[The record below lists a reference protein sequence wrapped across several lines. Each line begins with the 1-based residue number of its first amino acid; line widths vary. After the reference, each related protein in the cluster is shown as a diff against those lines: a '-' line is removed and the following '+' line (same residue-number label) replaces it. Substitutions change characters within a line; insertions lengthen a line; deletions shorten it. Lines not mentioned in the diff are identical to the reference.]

1 MFLLHKAVRQD
12 QGHGFLRKTKLGLL
26 SGIVLTGAFS
36 SLFLSGVV
44 SADEQPNTSTTSNIV
59 QTPPSAPN
67 NQFET
72 ETVHTVKETEQKAKV
87 EDVKALGVS
96 VTQTETENVGK
107 AQTPSEVEPLRT
119 TAEEK
124 VDAQIRDLESAK
136 AEQEQVKADR
146 AKIDEFKTTFINAN
160 YIKVK
165 ARVISQVNSRDIDED
180 VSKESTVSPITSSS
194 GEIRYLKANEL
205 DLTDTQGLY
214 SAVSK
219 PTTEEVTETFVKM
232 PTNLGVT
239 NNYATNRINIGYP
252 ARIVEL
258 TPNTVYSYTI
268 TPRSNSVLSS
278 VYGIGSIETTA
289 KFEYTLPEETKLYA
303 TFSSKPVETHVIIK
317 NLTRRAENHTDFI
330 GYTRT
335 YTYKDKQGNIIPIK
349 DLYAKFLDV
358 QGFKG
363 KGVITSSDIPKSKL
377 SEFELR
383 SVGADYTYRQE
394 TSLLGEN
401 TISQKEYIAS
411 KVVPNKR
418 NQFTPR
424 IVYASNLQ
432 RVELTDTEKAING
445 VSRTFHTVTYTE
457 VQNKG
462 LVTQKFVN
470 EQGVEIA
477 PSVKSELKEV
487 GSDVSL
493 THPTDLDFENKRY
506 TFKEQDKQDITEI
519 VKGETVITYV
529 YKQKYENNLPP
540 VETETKIPITT
551 TYVEDKTID
560 YGTEIVESN
569 GSEGKIVTTTPKIVN
584 ELDGTVT
591 DGKPTE
597 KETPMVPKV
606 VKVGTKPKVVETP
619 IEFTTTYEA
628 DPTKEV
634 GVTEVKVAGVLGK
647 TITTTTYTFD
657 PDTWRVTVNPSTETR
672 EEPTNKVVL
681 VGTKPSV
688 TTTPIPIETE
698 VISDLDLFEGEEI
711 EVSKGKEGLTTVTVN
726 HELDRATGKVTDLPP
741 VTTVTPMEK
750 RIVHVGTKKRLAN
763 VITHYY
769 KVGTTEKIHEDEI
782 QRDLEVGSPYKTG
795 ADFPEVVEVSH
806 TNQTRTETLTTTVY
820 KLVETPNTATGILS
834 REGAE
839 VVYYFK
845 PVVTTEV
852 LQKNPTDAPKVELEE
867 YTQPIGT
874 SGEPLVNT
882 EVEFSGGVVPNY
894 APKVDL
900 GEYTQPIGTSGEPE
914 THSNSTYLKPL
925 GTNGDPLVNT
935 EVEFTGGVTPNE
947 VPKLD
952 VPTYDNGTVPNTSP
966 IKELDEFKGG
976 VNPFDAPTLDKP
988 EFKGGVTPFDAPTLN
1003 KPELKV
1009 PEKPQNAPKQP
1020 KTPTEGK
1027 TTPTLNE
1034 PLKEQKRASESKP
1047 TLPNTG
1053 TSESDLV
1060 ISSLGVLG
1068 ILGLLGFSK
1077 WKKSSDLEN

>member
-1 MFLLHKAVRQD
+1 MFLLHKAVKQEK
-12 QGHGFLRKTKLGLL
+12 GHGYLRKTKLGLL
-26 SGIVLTGAFS
+26 SGIILTTALG
-36 SLFLSGVV
+36 SLFLNGIV
-44 SADEQPNTSTTSNIV
+44 SADEQPNSSTPPNAA
-59 QTPPSAPN
+59 QTPPS
-67 NQFET
+67 
-72 ETVHTVKETEQKAKV
+72 ETVVQSEYETSTTHTVKETELKAKV
-87 EDVKALGVS
+87 EEVKALGVK
-96 VTQTETENVGK
+96 VTETPTENVGV
-107 AQTPSEVEPLRT
+107 ANSSSEVTHLRT

-146 AKIDEFKTTFINAN
+146 TKIDEFKNTLINAN

-165 ARVISQVNSRDIDED
+165 ARLVSQVNSRDIDED
-180 VSKESTVSPITSSS
+180 VSKEASVSPITSSS

-205 DLTDTQGLY
+205 ELTDSQGLY
-214 SAVSK
+214 NAVSK
-219 PTTEEVTETFVKM
+219 PTTEEVTETFIKVPARIGITDK
-232 PTNLGVT
+232 
-239 NNYATNRINIGYP
+239 YATNRVNIGYP

-268 TPRSNSVLSS
+268 TPRSDSVLSS
-278 VYGIGSIETTA
+278 IYGIGSIETTA

-377 SEFELR
+377 SEFEVR
-383 SVGADYTYRQE
+383 SAGADYTYRQE

-584 ELDGTVT
+584 ELDGIVT

-606 VKVGTKPKVVETP
+606 VKVGTKPTVVET
-619 IEFTTTYEA
+619 TTPYTTRYVE
-628 DPTKEV
+628 DNTKDKDYREV
-634 GVTEVKVAGVLGK
+634 TRTGKAGK
-647 TITTTTYTFD
+647 TTTTTTYTLN
-657 PDTWRVTVNPSTETR
+657 PNTGAVTSN
-672 EEPTNKVVL
+672 EPTTITEEAVEEVII
-681 VGTKPSV
+681 VGTKPTV
-688 TTTPIPIETE
+688 VETTTPYTTRYVEDNTKDKDYREVTRPGKAGKTTTTTTYTLDPNTGAVTPNEPTTITEEAVEE
-698 VISDLDLFEGEEI
+698 VI
-711 EVSKGKEGLTTVTVN
+711 T
-726 HELDRATGKVTDLPP
+726 
-741 VTTVTPMEK
+741 
-750 RIVHVGTKKRLAN
+750 VGTKPTVVETTTPYTTRYVEDSTKDKDYREVTRPGKSGKTTTTTTYTLDPNTGAVTPN
-763 VITHYY
+763 EPTTITEEAVEEVIT
-769 KVGTTEKIHEDEI
+769 VGTK
-782 QRDLEVGSPYKTG
+782 PK
-795 ADFPEVVEVSH
+795 VE
-806 TNQTRTETLTTTVY
+806 
-820 KLVETPNTATGILS
+820 
-834 REGAE
+834 
-839 VVYYFK
+839 
-845 PVVTTEV
+845 
-852 LQKNPTDAPKVELEE
+852 APKVE
-867 YTQPIGT
+867 T
-874 SGEPLVNT
+874 
-882 EVEFSGGVVPNY
+882 
-894 APKVDL
+894 PKV
-900 GEYTQPIGTSGEPE
+900 E
-914 THSNSTYLKPL
+914 TPK
-925 GTNGDPLVNT
+925 
-935 EVEFTGGVTPNE
+935 VETPKVESPKVESPKVETPKVETPKVE
-947 VPKLD
+947 VPK
-952 VPTYDNGTVPNTSP
+952 S
-966 IKELDEFKGG
+966 
-976 VNPFDAPTLDKP
+976 
-988 EFKGGVTPFDAPTLN
+988 
-1003 KPELKV
+1003 
-1009 PEKPQNAPKQP
+1009 
-1020 KTPTEGK
+1020 KTPTEQSTK
-1027 TTPTLNE
+1027 ETSQIPTSVAS
-1034 PLKEQKRASESKP
+1034 KREE
-1047 TLPNTG
+1047 LPNTG
-1053 TSESDLV
+1053 TEDHANLV
-1060 ISSLGVLG
+1060 V
-1068 ILGLLGFSK
+1068 LGLLGVLSGFGFLAH
-1077 WKKSSDLEN
+1077 KKKEVEK

>member
-1 MFLLHKAVRQD
+1 MFLLHKAVKQEK
-12 QGHGFLRKTKLGLL
+12 GHGYLRKTKLGLL
-26 SGIVLTGAFS
+26 SGIILTTALG
-36 SLFLSGVV
+36 SLFLNGIV
-44 SADEQPNTSTTSNIV
+44 SADEQPNSSTPPNAA
-59 QTPPSAPN
+59 QTPPS
-67 NQFET
+67 
-72 ETVHTVKETEQKAKV
+72 ETVVQSEYETSTTHTVKETELKAKV
-87 EDVKALGVS
+87 EEVKALGVK
-96 VTQTETENVGK
+96 VTETPTENVGV
-107 AQTPSEVEPLRT
+107 ANSSSEVTHLRA

-146 AKIDEFKTTFINAN
+146 VKIDEFKNTFINAN

-165 ARVISQVNSRDIDED
+165 ARLVSQVNSRDIDED
-180 VSKESTVSPITSSS
+180 VSKEASVSPITSSN
-194 GEIRYLKANEL
+194 GELHYLKANEL
-205 DLTDTQGLY
+205 ELTDSQGLY
-214 SAVSK
+214 NAVSK
-219 PTTEEVTETFVKM
+219 PTTEEVTETFIKVPARIGITDK
-232 PTNLGVT
+232 
-239 NNYATNRINIGYP
+239 YATNRVNIGYP

-268 TPRSNSVLSS
+268 TPRSDSVLSS
-278 VYGIGSIETTA
+278 IYGIGSIETTA
-289 KFEYTLPEETKLYA
+289 KFEYTLPEKTKLYA

-487 GSDVSL
+487 GSEVSL

-560 YGTEIVESN
+560 YGKEIVESN

-606 VKVGTKPKVVETP
+606 VKVGTKPTVVET
-619 IEFTTTYEA
+619 TTPYTTRYVE
-628 DPTKEV
+628 DNTKDKDYREV
-634 GVTEVKVAGVLGK
+634 TKSGKAGK
-647 TITTTTYTFD
+647 TTTTTTYTLN
-657 PDTWRVTVNPSTETR
+657 PNTGAVTSN
-672 EEPTNKVVL
+672 EPTMITEEAVEEVIT
-681 VGTKPSV
+681 VGTKPKV
-688 TTTPIPIETE
+688 VETTTPYTTRYVEDSTKDKDYREVTRPGKSGKTTTTTTYTLDPNTGAVTPNEPTTITEEAVEE
-698 VISDLDLFEGEEI
+698 VI
-711 EVSKGKEGLTTVTVN
+711 T
-726 HELDRATGKVTDLPP
+726 
-741 VTTVTPMEK
+741 
-750 RIVHVGTKKRLAN
+750 VGTKPK
-763 VITHYY
+763 
-769 KVGTTEKIHEDEI
+769 
-782 QRDLEVGSPYKTG
+782 
-795 ADFPEVVEVSH
+795 
-806 TNQTRTETLTTTVY
+806 
-820 KLVETPNTATGILS
+820 VETPKVETPKVETPKV
-834 REGAE
+834 ETPKVE
-839 VVYYFK
+839 TPKVETPKVETPK
-845 PVVTTEV
+845 VETPKVETPKVE
-852 LQKNPTDAPKVELEE
+852 APKVE
-867 YTQPIGT
+867 T
-874 SGEPLVNT
+874 
-882 EVEFSGGVVPNY
+882 
-894 APKVDL
+894 PKV
-900 GEYTQPIGTSGEPE
+900 E
-914 THSNSTYLKPL
+914 TPK
-925 GTNGDPLVNT
+925 
-935 EVEFTGGVTPNE
+935 VETPKVETPKVETPKVE
-947 VPKLD
+947 VPK
-952 VPTYDNGTVPNTSP
+952 S
-966 IKELDEFKGG
+966 
-976 VNPFDAPTLDKP
+976 
-988 EFKGGVTPFDAPTLN
+988 
-1003 KPELKV
+1003 
-1009 PEKPQNAPKQP
+1009 
-1020 KTPTEGK
+1020 KTPTEQSTK
-1027 TTPTLNE
+1027 ETSQIPTSVAS
-1034 PLKEQKRASESKP
+1034 KREE
-1047 TLPNTG
+1047 LPNTG
-1053 TSESDLV
+1053 TEDHANLV
-1060 ISSLGVLG
+1060 V
-1068 ILGLLGFSK
+1068 LGLLGVLSGFGFLAN
-1077 WKKSSDLEN
+1077 KKKEVEK

>member
-1 MFLLHKAVRQD
+1 MFLLHKAVKQD
-12 QGHGFLRKTKLGLL
+12 KGHGYLRKTKLGLL
-26 SGIVLTGAFS
+26 SGIILTTALG
-36 SLFLSGVV
+36 SLFLNGIV
-44 SADEQPNTSTTSNIV
+44 SADEQPNSSTPPNAA
-59 QTPPSAPN
+59 QTPPS
-67 NQFET
+67 
-72 ETVHTVKETEQKAKV
+72 ETVVQSEYETSTTHTVKETELKAKI
-87 EDVKALGVS
+87 EEVKALGVK
-96 VTQTETENVGK
+96 VTETPTENVGV
-107 AQTPSEVEPLRT
+107 ANSSSEVTHLRA

-146 AKIDEFKTTFINAN
+146 TKIDEFKNTLINAN

-165 ARVISQVNSRDIDED
+165 ARLVSQVNSRDIDED
-180 VSKESTVSPITSSS
+180 VSKEASVSPITSSS

-205 DLTDTQGLY
+205 ELTDSQGLY
-214 SAVSK
+214 NAVSK
-219 PTTEEVTETFVKM
+219 PTTEEVTETFIKVPDRIGITDK
-232 PTNLGVT
+232 
-239 NNYATNRINIGYP
+239 YATNRVNIGYP

-268 TPRSNSVLSS
+268 TPRSDSVLSS
-278 VYGIGSIETTA
+278 IYGIGSIETTA

-358 QGFKG
+358 QGFQG

-383 SVGADYTYRQE
+383 SAGADYTYRQE

-424 IVYASNLQ
+424 IVYASNIQ

-487 GSDVSL
+487 GSEVSL

-560 YGTEIVESN
+560 YGKEIVESN

-606 VKVGTKPKVVETP
+606 VKVGTKPTVVET
-619 IEFTTTYEA
+619 TTPYTTRYVE
-628 DPTKEV
+628 DNTKDKDYREV
-634 GVTEVKVAGVLGK
+634 TKSGKSGK
-647 TITTTTYTFD
+647 TTTTTTYTLD
-657 PDTWRVTVNPSTETR
+657 PNTGAVTSN
-672 EEPTNKVVL
+672 EPTTITEEAVEEVIT
-681 VGTKPSV
+681 VGTKPTVVERSIPYTTRYV
-688 TTTPIPIETE
+688 EDNTKDKDYREVTRPGKAGKTTTTTTYTLNPNTGAVTPNKPTTITEEAVEE
-698 VISDLDLFEGEEI
+698 VI
-711 EVSKGKEGLTTVTVN
+711 T
-726 HELDRATGKVTDLPP
+726 
-741 VTTVTPMEK
+741 
-750 RIVHVGTKKRLAN
+750 VGTKP
-763 VITHYY
+763 
-769 KVGTTEKIHEDEI
+769 KVEAPK
-782 QRDLEVGSPYKTG
+782 
-795 ADFPEVVEVSH
+795 
-806 TNQTRTETLTTTVY
+806 
-820 KLVETPNTATGILS
+820 VETPKVETPKVETPKV
-834 REGAE
+834 ETPKVE
-839 VVYYFK
+839 TPKVETPKVETPK
-845 PVVTTEV
+845 V
-852 LQKNPTDAPKVELEE
+852 DAPKVE
-867 YTQPIGT
+867 
-874 SGEPLVNT
+874 
-882 EVEFSGGVVPNY
+882 
-894 APKVDL
+894 APKV
-900 GEYTQPIGTSGEPE
+900 EAPKI
-914 THSNSTYLKPL
+914 
-925 GTNGDPLVNT
+925 
-935 EVEFTGGVTPNE
+935 E
-947 VPKLD
+947 VPK
-952 VPTYDNGTVPNTSP
+952 S
-966 IKELDEFKGG
+966 
-976 VNPFDAPTLDKP
+976 
-988 EFKGGVTPFDAPTLN
+988 
-1003 KPELKV
+1003 
-1009 PEKPQNAPKQP
+1009 
-1020 KTPTEGK
+1020 KTPTEQSTK
-1027 TTPTLNE
+1027 ETSQIPTSVVS
-1034 PLKEQKRASESKP
+1034 KREE
-1047 TLPNTG
+1047 LPNTG
-1053 TSESDLV
+1053 TEDHANLV
-1060 ISSLGVLG
+1060 V
-1068 ILGLLGFSK
+1068 LGLLGVLSGFGFLAH
-1077 WKKSSDLEN
+1077 KKKEVEK

>member
-1 MFLLHKAVRQD
+1 MFLLHKAVKQEK
-12 QGHGFLRKTKLGLL
+12 GHGYLRKTKLGLL
-26 SGIVLTGAFS
+26 SGIILTTALG
-36 SLFLSGVV
+36 SLFLNGIV
-44 SADEQPNTSTTSNIV
+44 SADEQPNSSTPPNAA
-59 QTPPSAPN
+59 QTPPS
-67 NQFET
+67 
-72 ETVHTVKETEQKAKV
+72 ETVVQSEYETSTTHTVKETELKAKV
-87 EDVKALGVS
+87 EEVKALGVK
-96 VTQTETENVGK
+96 VTETPTENVGV
-107 AQTPSEVEPLRT
+107 ANSSSEVTHLRT

-146 AKIDEFKTTFINAN
+146 TKIDEFKNTLINAN

-165 ARVISQVNSRDIDED
+165 ARLVSQVNSRDIDED
-180 VSKESTVSPITSSS
+180 VSKEASVSPITSSS

-205 DLTDTQGLY
+205 ELTDSQGLY
-214 SAVSK
+214 NAVSK
-219 PTTEEVTETFVKM
+219 PTTEEVTETFIKVPARIGITDK
-232 PTNLGVT
+232 
-239 NNYATNRINIGYP
+239 YATNRVNIGYP

-268 TPRSNSVLSS
+268 TPRSDSVLSS
-278 VYGIGSIETTA
+278 IYGIGSIETTA

-377 SEFELR
+377 SEFEVR
-383 SVGADYTYRQE
+383 SAGADYTYRQE

-584 ELDGTVT
+584 ELDGIVT

-606 VKVGTKPKVVETP
+606 VKVGTKPTVVET
-619 IEFTTTYEA
+619 TTPYTTRYVE
-628 DPTKEV
+628 DNTKDKDYREV
-634 GVTEVKVAGVLGK
+634 TRTGKAGK
-647 TITTTTYTFD
+647 TTTTTTYTLN
-657 PDTWRVTVNPSTETR
+657 PNTGAVTSN
-672 EEPTNKVVL
+672 EPTTITEEAVEEVII
-681 VGTKPSV
+681 VGTKPTV
-688 TTTPIPIETE
+688 VETTTPYTIRYVEDNTKDKDYREVTRPGKAGKTTTTTTYTLDPNTGAVTPNEPTTITEEAVEE
-698 VISDLDLFEGEEI
+698 VI
-711 EVSKGKEGLTTVTVN
+711 T
-726 HELDRATGKVTDLPP
+726 
-741 VTTVTPMEK
+741 
-750 RIVHVGTKKRLAN
+750 VGTKP
-763 VITHYY
+763 I
-769 KVGTTEKIHEDEI
+769 KVGTKPTVVETTTPYTTRYVEDNTKDKDY
-782 QRDLEVGSPYKTG
+782 REVTRTGKAGKTTTTTTYTLNPNTG
-795 ADFPEVVEVSH
+795 AVTSNEPTTITEEAVEEVIIVGTKPTVVE
-806 TNQTRTETLTTTVY
+806 TTTPY
-820 KLVETPNTATGILS
+820 TIRYVEDNTKDKDYREVTRPGKAGKTTTTTTYTLDPNTGAVTPNEPTTITEEAV
-834 REGAE
+834 EE
-839 VVYYFK
+839 VITVGTK
-845 PVVTTEV
+845 PKVE
-852 LQKNPTDAPKVELEE
+852 APKVE
-867 YTQPIGT
+867 T
-874 SGEPLVNT
+874 
-882 EVEFSGGVVPNY
+882 
-894 APKVDL
+894 PKV
-900 GEYTQPIGTSGEPE
+900 E
-914 THSNSTYLKPL
+914 TPK
-925 GTNGDPLVNT
+925 
-935 EVEFTGGVTPNE
+935 VETPKVETPKVEMPKVETPKVETPKVESPKVESPKVETPKVETPKVETPKVETPKVETPKVE
-947 VPKLD
+947 VPK
-952 VPTYDNGTVPNTSP
+952 S
-966 IKELDEFKGG
+966 
-976 VNPFDAPTLDKP
+976 
-988 EFKGGVTPFDAPTLN
+988 
-1003 KPELKV
+1003 
-1009 PEKPQNAPKQP
+1009 
-1020 KTPTEGK
+1020 KTPTEQSTK
-1027 TTPTLNE
+1027 ETSQIPTSVAS
-1034 PLKEQKRASESKP
+1034 KREE
-1047 TLPNTG
+1047 LPNTG
-1053 TSESDLV
+1053 TEDHANLV
-1060 ISSLGVLG
+1060 V
-1068 ILGLLGFSK
+1068 LGLLGVLSGFGFLAH
-1077 WKKSSDLEN
+1077 KKKEVEK

>member
-1 MFLLHKAVRQD
+1 MFLLHKAVKQEK
-12 QGHGFLRKTKLGLL
+12 GHGYLRKTKLGLL
-26 SGIVLTGAFS
+26 SGIILTTALG
-36 SLFLSGVV
+36 SLCLNGIV
-44 SADEQPNTSTTSNIV
+44 SADEQPNSSTPPNAA
-59 QTPPSAPN
+59 QTPPS
-67 NQFET
+67 
-72 ETVHTVKETEQKAKV
+72 ETVVQSEYETSTTHTVKETELKAKV
-87 EDVKALGVS
+87 EEVKALGVK
-96 VTQTETENVGK
+96 VTETPTENVGV
-107 AQTPSEVEPLRT
+107 ANSSSEVTHLRT

-124 VDAQIRDLESAK
+124 VDSQIRDLESAK

-146 AKIDEFKTTFINAN
+146 TKIDEFKNTLINAN

-165 ARVISQVNSRDIDED
+165 ARLVSQVNSRDIDED
-180 VSKESTVSPITSSS
+180 VSKEASVSPITSSS

-205 DLTDTQGLY
+205 ELTDSQGLY
-214 SAVSK
+214 NAVSK
-219 PTTEEVTETFVKM
+219 PTTEEVTETFIKVPDRIGITDK
-232 PTNLGVT
+232 
-239 NNYATNRINIGYP
+239 YATNRVNIGYP

-268 TPRSNSVLSS
+268 TPRSDSVLSS
-278 VYGIGSIETTA
+278 IYGIGSIETTA

-358 QGFKG
+358 QGFQG

-383 SVGADYTYRQE
+383 SAGADYTYRQE

-424 IVYASNLQ
+424 IVYASNIQ

-487 GSDVSL
+487 GSEVSL

-560 YGTEIVESN
+560 YGKEIVESN

-606 VKVGTKPKVVETP
+606 VKVGTKPTVVET
-619 IEFTTTYEA
+619 TTPYTTRYVE
-628 DPTKEV
+628 DNTKDKDYREV
-634 GVTEVKVAGVLGK
+634 TRTGKAGK
-647 TITTTTYTFD
+647 TTTTTTYTLN
-657 PDTWRVTVNPSTETR
+657 PNTGAVTSN
-672 EEPTNKVVL
+672 EPTTITEEAVEEVII
-681 VGTKPSV
+681 VGTKPTV
-688 TTTPIPIETE
+688 VETTTPYTTRYVEDSTKDKDYREVTRPGKSGKTTTTTTYTLDPNTGAVTPNKPTTITEEAVEE
-698 VISDLDLFEGEEI
+698 VI
-711 EVSKGKEGLTTVTVN
+711 T
-726 HELDRATGKVTDLPP
+726 
-741 VTTVTPMEK
+741 
-750 RIVHVGTKKRLAN
+750 VGTKP
-763 VITHYY
+763 
-769 KVGTTEKIHEDEI
+769 KVEAPK
-782 QRDLEVGSPYKTG
+782 
-795 ADFPEVVEVSH
+795 
-806 TNQTRTETLTTTVY
+806 
-820 KLVETPNTATGILS
+820 VETPKVETPKVETPKVEAPKV
-834 REGAE
+834 EAPK
-839 VVYYFK
+839 V
-845 PVVTTEV
+845 
-852 LQKNPTDAPKVELEE
+852 DAPKVE
-867 YTQPIGT
+867 
-874 SGEPLVNT
+874 
-882 EVEFSGGVVPNY
+882 
-894 APKVDL
+894 APKV
-900 GEYTQPIGTSGEPE
+900 EAPKI
-914 THSNSTYLKPL
+914 
-925 GTNGDPLVNT
+925 
-935 EVEFTGGVTPNE
+935 E
-947 VPKLD
+947 VPK
-952 VPTYDNGTVPNTSP
+952 S
-966 IKELDEFKGG
+966 
-976 VNPFDAPTLDKP
+976 
-988 EFKGGVTPFDAPTLN
+988 
-1003 KPELKV
+1003 
-1009 PEKPQNAPKQP
+1009 
-1020 KTPTEGK
+1020 KTPTEQSTK
-1027 TTPTLNE
+1027 ETSQIPTSVAS
-1034 PLKEQKRASESKP
+1034 KREE
-1047 TLPNTG
+1047 LPNTG
-1053 TSESDLV
+1053 TEDHDNLV
-1060 ISSLGVLG
+1060 V
-1068 ILGLLGFSK
+1068 LGLLGVLSGFGFLAH
-1077 WKKSSDLEN
+1077 KKKEVEK

>member
-1 MFLLHKAVRQD
+1 MFLLHKAVKQEK
-12 QGHGFLRKTKLGLL
+12 GHGYLRKTKLGLL
-26 SGIVLTGAFS
+26 SGIILTTALG
-36 SLFLSGVV
+36 SLFLNGIV
-44 SADEQPNTSTTSNIV
+44 SADEQPNSSTPPNAA
-59 QTPPSAPN
+59 QTPPS
-67 NQFET
+67 
-72 ETVHTVKETEQKAKV
+72 ETVVQSEYETSTTHTVKETELKAKV
-87 EDVKALGVS
+87 EEVKALGVK
-96 VTQTETENVGK
+96 VTETPTENVGV
-107 AQTPSEVEPLRT
+107 ANSSSEVTHLRT

-124 VDAQIRDLESAK
+124 VDSQIRDLESAK

-146 AKIDEFKTTFINAN
+146 TKIDEFKNTLINAN

-165 ARVISQVNSRDIDED
+165 ARLVSQVNSRDIDED
-180 VSKESTVSPITSSS
+180 VSKEASVSPITSSS

-205 DLTDTQGLY
+205 ELTDSQGLY
-214 SAVSK
+214 NAVSK
-219 PTTEEVTETFVKM
+219 PTTEEVTETFIKVPDRIGITDK
-232 PTNLGVT
+232 
-239 NNYATNRINIGYP
+239 YATNRVNIGYP

-268 TPRSNSVLSS
+268 TPRSDSVLSS
-278 VYGIGSIETTA
+278 IYGIGSIETTA

-349 DLYAKFLDV
+349 DLYAKFLDI

-383 SVGADYTYRQE
+383 SAGADYTYRQE

-424 IVYASNLQ
+424 IVYASNIQ

-487 GSDVSL
+487 GSEVSL

-591 DGKPTE
+591 DGKSTE

-606 VKVGTKPKVVETP
+606 VKVGTKPTVVET
-619 IEFTTTYEA
+619 TTPYTTRYVE
-628 DPTKEV
+628 DNTKDKDYREV
-634 GVTEVKVAGVLGK
+634 TKSGKAGK
-647 TITTTTYTFD
+647 TTTTTTYTLN
-657 PDTWRVTVNPSTETR
+657 PNTGAVTSN
-672 EEPTNKVVL
+672 EPTMITEEAVEEVIT
-681 VGTKPSV
+681 VGTKPTV
-688 TTTPIPIETE
+688 VETTTPYTTRYVEDNTKDKDYREVTKSGKSGKTTTTTTYTLNPNTGAVTSNEPTTITEEAVEE
-698 VISDLDLFEGEEI
+698 VI
-711 EVSKGKEGLTTVTVN
+711 T
-726 HELDRATGKVTDLPP
+726 
-741 VTTVTPMEK
+741 
-750 RIVHVGTKKRLAN
+750 VGTKPKVVETTTPYTTRYVEDNTKDKDYREVTRTGKAGKTTTTITYTLDPNTGAVTPN
-763 VITHYY
+763 EPTTITEEAVEEVIT
-769 KVGTTEKIHEDEI
+769 VGTK
-782 QRDLEVGSPYKTG
+782 PK
-795 ADFPEVVEVSH
+795 VE
-806 TNQTRTETLTTTVY
+806 
-820 KLVETPNTATGILS
+820 
-834 REGAE
+834 
-839 VVYYFK
+839 
-845 PVVTTEV
+845 
-852 LQKNPTDAPKVELEE
+852 APKVE
-867 YTQPIGT
+867 TPK
-874 SGEPLVNT
+874 
-882 EVEFSGGVVPNY
+882 VETPKVETPKVETPKVETPKVETPKVETPKVETPKVETPKVETPKVETPKVETPKVETPKVERPKVETPKVE
-894 APKVDL
+894 APKV
-900 GEYTQPIGTSGEPE
+900 EAPKI
-914 THSNSTYLKPL
+914 
-925 GTNGDPLVNT
+925 
-935 EVEFTGGVTPNE
+935 E
-947 VPKLD
+947 VPK
-952 VPTYDNGTVPNTSP
+952 S
-966 IKELDEFKGG
+966 
-976 VNPFDAPTLDKP
+976 
-988 EFKGGVTPFDAPTLN
+988 
-1003 KPELKV
+1003 
-1009 PEKPQNAPKQP
+1009 
-1020 KTPTEGK
+1020 KTPTEQSTK
-1027 TTPTLNE
+1027 ETSQIPTSVAS
-1034 PLKEQKRASESKP
+1034 KREE
-1047 TLPNTG
+1047 LPNTG
-1053 TSESDLV
+1053 TEDHDNLV
-1060 ISSLGVLG
+1060 V
-1068 ILGLLGFSK
+1068 LGLLGVLSGFGFLAH
-1077 WKKSSDLEN
+1077 KKKEVEK

>member
-1 MFLLHKAVRQD
+1 MFLLHKAVKQEK
-12 QGHGFLRKTKLGLL
+12 GHGYLRKTKLGLL
-26 SGIVLTGAFS
+26 SGIILTTALG
-36 SLFLSGVV
+36 SLFLNGIV
-44 SADEQPNTSTTSNIV
+44 SADEQPNSSTPPNAA
-59 QTPPSAPN
+59 QTPPS
-67 NQFET
+67 
-72 ETVHTVKETEQKAKV
+72 ETVVQSEYETSTTHTVKETELKAQV
-87 EDVKALGVS
+87 EEVKALGVK
-96 VTQTETENVGK
+96 VTETPTENVGV
-107 AQTPSEVEPLRT
+107 ANSSSEVTHLRA

-146 AKIDEFKTTFINAN
+146 VKIDEFKNTFINAN

-165 ARVISQVNSRDIDED
+165 ARLVSQVNSRDIDED
-180 VSKESTVSPITSSS
+180 VSKEASVSPITSSN
-194 GEIRYLKANEL
+194 GELHYLKANEL
-205 DLTDTQGLY
+205 ELTDSQGLY
-214 SAVSK
+214 NAVSK
-219 PTTEEVTETFVKM
+219 PTTEEVTETFIKVPARIGITDK
-232 PTNLGVT
+232 
-239 NNYATNRINIGYP
+239 YATNRVNIGYP

-268 TPRSNSVLSS
+268 TPRSDSVLSS
-278 VYGIGSIETTA
+278 IYGIGSIETTA
-289 KFEYTLPEETKLYA
+289 KFEYTLPEKTKLYA

-487 GSDVSL
+487 GSEVSL

-560 YGTEIVESN
+560 YGKEIVESN

-606 VKVGTKPKVVETP
+606 VKVGTKPTVVET
-619 IEFTTTYEA
+619 TTPYTTRYVE
-628 DPTKEV
+628 DNTKDKDYREV
-634 GVTEVKVAGVLGK
+634 TRPGKSGK
-647 TITTTTYTFD
+647 TTTTTTYTLN
-657 PDTWRVTVNPSTETR
+657 PNTGAVTSN
-672 EEPTNKVVL
+672 EPTMITEEAVEEVIT
-681 VGTKPSV
+681 VGTKPKV
-688 TTTPIPIETE
+688 VETTTPYTTRYVEDSTKDKDYREVTRPGKSGKTTTTTTYTLDPNTGAVTPNEPTTITEEAVEE
-698 VISDLDLFEGEEI
+698 VI
-711 EVSKGKEGLTTVTVN
+711 T
-726 HELDRATGKVTDLPP
+726 
-741 VTTVTPMEK
+741 
-750 RIVHVGTKKRLAN
+750 VGTKP
-763 VITHYY
+763 
-769 KVGTTEKIHEDEI
+769 KVE
-782 QRDLEVGSPYKTG
+782 
-795 ADFPEVVEVSH
+795 
-806 TNQTRTETLTTTVY
+806 
-820 KLVETPNTATGILS
+820 
-834 REGAE
+834 
-839 VVYYFK
+839 
-845 PVVTTEV
+845 
-852 LQKNPTDAPKVELEE
+852 APKVE
-867 YTQPIGT
+867 TPK
-874 SGEPLVNT
+874 
-882 EVEFSGGVVPNY
+882 VETPKVETPKVETPKVETPKVETPKVETPKVETPKVETPKVE
-894 APKVDL
+894 APKV
-900 GEYTQPIGTSGEPE
+900 EAP
-914 THSNSTYLKPL
+914 K
-925 GTNGDPLVNT
+925 
-935 EVEFTGGVTPNE
+935 VEAPKVEAPKVEAPKIE
-947 VPKLD
+947 VPK
-952 VPTYDNGTVPNTSP
+952 S
-966 IKELDEFKGG
+966 
-976 VNPFDAPTLDKP
+976 
-988 EFKGGVTPFDAPTLN
+988 
-1003 KPELKV
+1003 
-1009 PEKPQNAPKQP
+1009 
-1020 KTPTEGK
+1020 KTPTEQSTK
-1027 TTPTLNE
+1027 ETSQIPTSVAS
-1034 PLKEQKRASESKP
+1034 KREE
-1047 TLPNTG
+1047 LPNTG
-1053 TSESDLV
+1053 TEDHANLV
-1060 ISSLGVLG
+1060 V
-1068 ILGLLGFSK
+1068 LGLLGVLSGFGFLAH
-1077 WKKSSDLEN
+1077 KKKEVEK

>member
-1 MFLLHKAVRQD
+1 MFLLHKAVKQEK
-12 QGHGFLRKTKLGLL
+12 GHGYLRKTKLGLL
-26 SGIVLTGAFS
+26 SGIILTTALG
-36 SLFLSGVV
+36 SLFLNGIV
-44 SADEQPNTSTTSNIV
+44 SADEQPNSSTPPNAA
-59 QTPPSAPN
+59 QTPPS
-67 NQFET
+67 
-72 ETVHTVKETEQKAKV
+72 ETVVQSEYETSTTHTVKETELKAKV
-87 EDVKALGVS
+87 EEVKALGVK
-96 VTQTETENVGK
+96 VTETPTENVGV
-107 AQTPSEVEPLRT
+107 ANSSSEVTHLRT

-124 VDAQIRDLESAK
+124 VDSQIRDLESAK

-146 AKIDEFKTTFINAN
+146 TKIDEFKNTLINAN

-165 ARVISQVNSRDIDED
+165 ARLVSQVNSRDIDED
-180 VSKESTVSPITSSS
+180 VSKEASVSPITSSS

-205 DLTDTQGLY
+205 ELTDSQGLY
-214 SAVSK
+214 NAVSK
-219 PTTEEVTETFVKM
+219 PTTEEVTETFIKVPDRIGITDK
-232 PTNLGVT
+232 
-239 NNYATNRINIGYP
+239 YATNRVNIGYP

-268 TPRSNSVLSS
+268 TPRSDSVLSS
-278 VYGIGSIETTA
+278 IYGIGSIETTA

-349 DLYAKFLDV
+349 DLYAKFLDI

-383 SVGADYTYRQE
+383 SAGADYTYRQE

-424 IVYASNLQ
+424 IVYASNIQ

-487 GSDVSL
+487 GSEVSL

-560 YGTEIVESN
+560 YGKEIVESN

-606 VKVGTKPKVVETP
+606 VKVGTKPTVVET
-619 IEFTTTYEA
+619 TTPYTTRYVE
-628 DPTKEV
+628 DNTKDKDYREV
-634 GVTEVKVAGVLGK
+634 TRPGKSGK
-647 TITTTTYTFD
+647 TTTTTTYTLN
-657 PDTWRVTVNPSTETR
+657 PNTGAVTSN
-672 EEPTNKVVL
+672 EPTMITEEAVEEVIT
-681 VGTKPSV
+681 VGTKPKV
-688 TTTPIPIETE
+688 VETTTPYTTRYVEDSTKDKDYREVTRPGKSGKTTTTTTYTLDPNTGAVTPNEPTTITEEAVEE
-698 VISDLDLFEGEEI
+698 VI
-711 EVSKGKEGLTTVTVN
+711 T
-726 HELDRATGKVTDLPP
+726 
-741 VTTVTPMEK
+741 
-750 RIVHVGTKKRLAN
+750 VGTKP
-763 VITHYY
+763 
-769 KVGTTEKIHEDEI
+769 KVE
-782 QRDLEVGSPYKTG
+782 
-795 ADFPEVVEVSH
+795 
-806 TNQTRTETLTTTVY
+806 
-820 KLVETPNTATGILS
+820 
-834 REGAE
+834 
-839 VVYYFK
+839 
-845 PVVTTEV
+845 
-852 LQKNPTDAPKVELEE
+852 APKVE
-867 YTQPIGT
+867 TPK
-874 SGEPLVNT
+874 
-882 EVEFSGGVVPNY
+882 VETPKVETPKVETPKVE
-894 APKVDL
+894 APKV
-900 GEYTQPIGTSGEPE
+900 EAPKVEAPKVEAPKVEAPKVE
-914 THSNSTYLKPL
+914 TPK
-925 GTNGDPLVNT
+925 
-935 EVEFTGGVTPNE
+935 VETPKVETPKVETPKVETPKVETPKVETPKVETPKVETPKVETPKVETPKVETPKVETPKVETPKVE
-947 VPKLD
+947 VPK
-952 VPTYDNGTVPNTSP
+952 S
-966 IKELDEFKGG
+966 
-976 VNPFDAPTLDKP
+976 
-988 EFKGGVTPFDAPTLN
+988 
-1003 KPELKV
+1003 
-1009 PEKPQNAPKQP
+1009 
-1020 KTPTEGK
+1020 KTPTEQSTK
-1027 TTPTLNE
+1027 ETSQIPTSVAS
-1034 PLKEQKRASESKP
+1034 KREE
-1047 TLPNTG
+1047 LPNTG
-1053 TSESDLV
+1053 TEDHANLV
-1060 ISSLGVLG
+1060 V
-1068 ILGLLGFSK
+1068 LGLLGVLSGFGFLAH
-1077 WKKSSDLEN
+1077 KKKEVEK

>member
-1 MFLLHKAVRQD
+1 MHKAVKQEK
-12 QGHGFLRKTKLGLL
+12 GHGYLRKTKLGLL
-26 SGIVLTGAFS
+26 SGIILTTALG
-36 SLFLSGVV
+36 SLFLNGIV
-44 SADEQPNTSTTSNIV
+44 SADEQPNSSTPPNAA
-59 QTPPSAPN
+59 QTPPS
-67 NQFET
+67 
-72 ETVHTVKETEQKAKV
+72 ETVVQSEYETSTTHTVKETELKAKV
-87 EDVKALGVS
+87 EEVKALGVK
-96 VTQTETENVGK
+96 VTETPTENVGV
-107 AQTPSEVEPLRT
+107 ANSSSEVTHLRA

-146 AKIDEFKTTFINAN
+146 VKIDEFKNTFINAN

-165 ARVISQVNSRDIDED
+165 ARLVSQVNSRDIDED
-180 VSKESTVSPITSSS
+180 VSKEASVSPITSSN
-194 GEIRYLKANEL
+194 GELHYLKANEL
-205 DLTDTQGLY
+205 ELTDSQGLY
-214 SAVSK
+214 NAVSK
-219 PTTEEVTETFVKM
+219 PTTEEVTETFIKVPARIGITDK
-232 PTNLGVT
+232 
-239 NNYATNRINIGYP
+239 YATNRVNIGYP

-268 TPRSNSVLSS
+268 TPRSDSVLSS
-278 VYGIGSIETTA
+278 IYGIGSIETTA
-289 KFEYTLPEETKLYA
+289 KFEYTLPEKTKLYA

-487 GSDVSL
+487 GSEVSL

-560 YGTEIVESN
+560 YGKEIVESN

-606 VKVGTKPKVVETP
+606 VKVGTKPTVVET
-619 IEFTTTYEA
+619 TTPYTTRYVE
-628 DPTKEV
+628 DNTKDKDYREV
-634 GVTEVKVAGVLGK
+634 TRPGKSGK
-647 TITTTTYTFD
+647 TTTTTTYTLN
-657 PDTWRVTVNPSTETR
+657 PNTGAVTSN
-672 EEPTNKVVL
+672 EPTMITEEAVEEVIT
-681 VGTKPSV
+681 VGTKPKV
-688 TTTPIPIETE
+688 VETTTPYTTRYVEDSTKDKDYREVTKPGKSGKTTTTTTYTLDPNTGAVTPNEPTTITEEAVEE
-698 VISDLDLFEGEEI
+698 VI
-711 EVSKGKEGLTTVTVN
+711 T
-726 HELDRATGKVTDLPP
+726 
-741 VTTVTPMEK
+741 
-750 RIVHVGTKKRLAN
+750 VGTKP
-763 VITHYY
+763 
-769 KVGTTEKIHEDEI
+769 KVE
-782 QRDLEVGSPYKTG
+782 
-795 ADFPEVVEVSH
+795 
-806 TNQTRTETLTTTVY
+806 
-820 KLVETPNTATGILS
+820 
-834 REGAE
+834 
-839 VVYYFK
+839 
-845 PVVTTEV
+845 
-852 LQKNPTDAPKVELEE
+852 APKVE
-867 YTQPIGT
+867 TPK
-874 SGEPLVNT
+874 
-882 EVEFSGGVVPNY
+882 VETPKVETPKVETPKVETPKVETPKVETPKVETPKVETPKVE
-894 APKVDL
+894 APKV
-900 GEYTQPIGTSGEPE
+900 EAP
-914 THSNSTYLKPL
+914 K
-925 GTNGDPLVNT
+925 
-935 EVEFTGGVTPNE
+935 VEAPKVEAPKVEAPKIE
-947 VPKLD
+947 VPK
-952 VPTYDNGTVPNTSP
+952 S
-966 IKELDEFKGG
+966 
-976 VNPFDAPTLDKP
+976 
-988 EFKGGVTPFDAPTLN
+988 
-1003 KPELKV
+1003 
-1009 PEKPQNAPKQP
+1009 
-1020 KTPTEGK
+1020 KTPTEQSTK
-1027 TTPTLNE
+1027 ETSQIPTSVAS
-1034 PLKEQKRASESKP
+1034 KREE
-1047 TLPNTG
+1047 LPNTG
-1053 TSESDLV
+1053 TEDHANLV
-1060 ISSLGVLG
+1060 V
-1068 ILGLLGFSK
+1068 LGLLGVLSGFGFLAH
-1077 WKKSSDLEN
+1077 KKKEVEK

>member
-1 MFLLHKAVRQD
+1 VFLLHKAVKQEK
-12 QGHGFLRKTKLGLL
+12 GHGYLRKTKLGLL
-26 SGIVLTGAFS
+26 SGIILTTALG
-36 SLFLSGVV
+36 SLFLNGIV
-44 SADEQPNTSTTSNIV
+44 SADEQPNSSTPPNAA
-59 QTPPSAPN
+59 QTPPS
-67 NQFET
+67 
-72 ETVHTVKETEQKAKV
+72 ETVVQSEYETSTTHTVKETELKAKV
-87 EDVKALGVS
+87 EEVKALGVK
-96 VTQTETENVGK
+96 VTETPTENVGV
-107 AQTPSEVEPLRT
+107 ANSSSEVTHLRT

-124 VDAQIRDLESAK
+124 VDSQIRDLESAK

-146 AKIDEFKTTFINAN
+146 TKIDEFKNTLINAN

-165 ARVISQVNSRDIDED
+165 ARLVSQVNSRDIDED
-180 VSKESTVSPITSSS
+180 VSKEASVSPITSSS

-205 DLTDTQGLY
+205 ELTDSQGLY
-214 SAVSK
+214 NAVSK
-219 PTTEEVTETFVKM
+219 PTTEEVTETFIKVPDRIGITDK
-232 PTNLGVT
+232 
-239 NNYATNRINIGYP
+239 YATNRVNIGYP

-268 TPRSNSVLSS
+268 TPRSDSVLSS
-278 VYGIGSIETTA
+278 IYGIGSIETTA

-349 DLYAKFLDV
+349 DLYAKFLDI

-383 SVGADYTYRQE
+383 SAGADYTYRQE

-424 IVYASNLQ
+424 IVYASNIQ

-487 GSDVSL
+487 GSEVSL

-584 ELDGTVT
+584 ELDGIVT

-606 VKVGTKPKVVETP
+606 VKVGTKPKVVET
-619 IEFTTTYEA
+619 TTPYTTRYVE
-628 DPTKEV
+628 DNTKDKDYREV
-634 GVTEVKVAGVLGK
+634 TRTGKAGK
-647 TITTTTYTFD
+647 TTTTTTYTLN
-657 PDTWRVTVNPSTETR
+657 PNTGAVTSN
-672 EEPTNKVVL
+672 EPTTITEEAVEEVII
-681 VGTKPSV
+681 VGTKPTV
-688 TTTPIPIETE
+688 VETTTPYTTRYVEDNTKDKDYREVTRPGKAGKTTTTTTYTLDPNTGAVTPNEPTTITEEAVEE
-698 VISDLDLFEGEEI
+698 VI
-711 EVSKGKEGLTTVTVN
+711 T
-726 HELDRATGKVTDLPP
+726 
-741 VTTVTPMEK
+741 
-750 RIVHVGTKKRLAN
+750 VGTKPTVVETTTPYTTRYVEDSTKDKDYREVTRPGKSGKTTTTTTYTLDPNTGAVTPN
-763 VITHYY
+763 EPTTITEEAVEEVIT
-769 KVGTTEKIHEDEI
+769 VGTK
-782 QRDLEVGSPYKTG
+782 PK
-795 ADFPEVVEVSH
+795 VE
-806 TNQTRTETLTTTVY
+806 
-820 KLVETPNTATGILS
+820 
-834 REGAE
+834 
-839 VVYYFK
+839 
-845 PVVTTEV
+845 
-852 LQKNPTDAPKVELEE
+852 APKVE
-867 YTQPIGT
+867 TPK
-874 SGEPLVNT
+874 
-882 EVEFSGGVVPNY
+882 VETPKVETPKVETPKVETPKVETPKVETPKVETPKVE
-894 APKVDL
+894 APKV
-900 GEYTQPIGTSGEPE
+900 E
-914 THSNSTYLKPL
+914 TPK
-925 GTNGDPLVNT
+925 
-935 EVEFTGGVTPNE
+935 VETPKVETPKVETPKVETPKVETPKVETPKVETPKVETPKVE
-947 VPKLD
+947 VPK
-952 VPTYDNGTVPNTSP
+952 S
-966 IKELDEFKGG
+966 
-976 VNPFDAPTLDKP
+976 
-988 EFKGGVTPFDAPTLN
+988 
-1003 KPELKV
+1003 
-1009 PEKPQNAPKQP
+1009 
-1020 KTPTEGK
+1020 KTPTEQSTK
-1027 TTPTLNE
+1027 ETSQIPTSVAS
-1034 PLKEQKRASESKP
+1034 KREE
-1047 TLPNTG
+1047 LPNTG
-1053 TSESDLV
+1053 TEDHANLV
-1060 ISSLGVLG
+1060 V
-1068 ILGLLGFSK
+1068 LGLLGVLSGFGFLAH
-1077 WKKSSDLEN
+1077 KKKEVEK

>member
-1 MFLLHKAVRQD
+1 MVQ
-12 QGHGFLRKTKLGLL
+12 
-26 SGIVLTGAFS
+26 S
-36 SLFLSGVV
+36 
-44 SADEQPNTSTTSNIV
+44 EYETSTT
-59 QTPPSAPN
+59 
-67 NQFET
+67 
-72 ETVHTVKETEQKAKV
+72 HTVKETELKAKV
-87 EDVKALGVS
+87 EEVKALGVK
-96 VTQTETENVGK
+96 VTETPTENVGV
-107 AQTPSEVEPLRT
+107 ANSSSEVTHIRT

-146 AKIDEFKTTFINAN
+146 TKIDEFKNTLINAN

-165 ARVISQVNSRDIDED
+165 ARLVSQVNSRDIDED
-180 VSKESTVSPITSSS
+180 VSKEASVSPITSSS

-205 DLTDTQGLY
+205 ELTDSQGLY
-214 SAVSK
+214 NAVSK
-219 PTTEEVTETFVKM
+219 PTTEEVTETFIKVPDRIGITDK
-232 PTNLGVT
+232 
-239 NNYATNRINIGYP
+239 YATNRVNIGYP

-268 TPRSNSVLSS
+268 TPRSDSVLSS
-278 VYGIGSIETTA
+278 IYGIGSIETTA

-383 SVGADYTYRQE
+383 SAGADYTYRQE

-424 IVYASNLQ
+424 IVYASNIQ

-487 GSDVSL
+487 GSEVSL

-584 ELDGTVT
+584 ELDGIVA

-606 VKVGTKPKVVETP
+606 VKVGTKPTVVET
-619 IEFTTTYEA
+619 TTPYTTRYVE
-628 DPTKEV
+628 DNTKDKDYREV
-634 GVTEVKVAGVLGK
+634 TRPGKSGK
-647 TITTTTYTFD
+647 TTTTTTYTLD
-657 PDTWRVTVNPSTETR
+657 PNTGAVTPN
-672 EEPTNKVVL
+672 EPTTITEEAVEEVIT
-681 VGTKPSV
+681 VGTKPTV
-688 TTTPIPIETE
+688 VETTTPYTTRYVEDNTKDKDYRE
-698 VISDLDLFEGEEI
+698 VTRPGKSGKTTTTTTYTLDP
-711 EVSKGKEGLTTVTVN
+711 N
-726 HELDRATGKVTDLPP
+726 
-741 VTTVTPMEK
+741 
-750 RIVHVGTKKRLAN
+750 
-763 VITHYY
+763 
-769 KVGTTEKIHEDEI
+769 
-782 QRDLEVGSPYKTG
+782 TG
-795 ADFPEVVEVSH
+795 A
-806 TNQTRTETLTTTVY
+806 
-820 KLVETPNTATGILS
+820 
-834 REGAE
+834 
-839 VVYYFK
+839 
-845 PVVTTEV
+845 
-852 LQKNPTDAPKVELEE
+852 
-867 YTQPIGT
+867 
-874 SGEPLVNT
+874 
-882 EVEFSGGVVPNY
+882 
-894 APKVDL
+894 
-900 GEYTQPIGTSGEPE
+900 
-914 THSNSTYLKPL
+914 
-925 GTNGDPLVNT
+925 
-935 EVEFTGGVTPNE
+935 VTPNE
-947 VPKLD
+947 PTTITEEAVEEVITVGTKPKVESPKVETPKVETPKVETPKVETPKVEMPKVETPKVETPKVESPKVESPKVETPKVETPKVETPKVETPKVETPKVEVPK
-952 VPTYDNGTVPNTSP
+952 S
-966 IKELDEFKGG
+966 
-976 VNPFDAPTLDKP
+976 
-988 EFKGGVTPFDAPTLN
+988 
-1003 KPELKV
+1003 
-1009 PEKPQNAPKQP
+1009 
-1020 KTPTEGK
+1020 KTPTEQSTK
-1027 TTPTLNE
+1027 ETSQIPTSVAS
-1034 PLKEQKRASESKP
+1034 KREE
-1047 TLPNTG
+1047 LPNTG
-1053 TSESDLV
+1053 TEDHANLV
-1060 ISSLGVLG
+1060 V
-1068 ILGLLGFSK
+1068 LGLLGVLSGFGFLAH
-1077 WKKSSDLEN
+1077 KKKEVEK

>member
-1 MFLLHKAVRQD
+1 MFLLHKAVKQEK
-12 QGHGFLRKTKLGLL
+12 GHGYLRKTKLGLL
-26 SGIVLTGAFS
+26 SGIILTTALG
-36 SLFLSGVV
+36 SLFLNGIV
-44 SADEQPNTSTTSNIV
+44 SADEQPNSSTPPNAA
-59 QTPPSAPN
+59 QTPPS
-67 NQFET
+67 
-72 ETVHTVKETEQKAKV
+72 ETVVQSEYETSTTHTVKETELKAKV
-87 EDVKALGVS
+87 EEVKALGVK
-96 VTQTETENVGK
+96 VTETPTENVGV
-107 AQTPSEVEPLRT
+107 ANSSSEVTHLRT

-124 VDAQIRDLESAK
+124 VDSQIRDLESAK

-146 AKIDEFKTTFINAN
+146 TKIDEFKNTLINTN

-165 ARVISQVNSRDIDED
+165 ARLVSQVNSRDIDED
-180 VSKESTVSPITSSS
+180 VSKEASVSPITSSS

-205 DLTDTQGLY
+205 ELTDSQGLY
-214 SAVSK
+214 NAVSK
-219 PTTEEVTETFVKM
+219 PTTEEVTETFIKVPDRIGITDK
-232 PTNLGVT
+232 
-239 NNYATNRINIGYP
+239 YATNRVNIGYP

-268 TPRSNSVLSS
+268 TPRSDSVLSS
-278 VYGIGSIETTA
+278 IYGIGSIETTA

-349 DLYAKFLDV
+349 DLYAKFLDI

-383 SVGADYTYRQE
+383 SAGADYTYRQE

-424 IVYASNLQ
+424 IVYASNIQ

-487 GSDVSL
+487 GSEVSL

-584 ELDGTVT
+584 ELDGIVT

-606 VKVGTKPKVVETP
+606 VKVGTKPKVVET
-619 IEFTTTYEA
+619 TTPYTTRYVE
-628 DPTKEV
+628 DNTKDKDYREV
-634 GVTEVKVAGVLGK
+634 TRTGKAGK
-647 TITTTTYTFD
+647 TTTTTTYTLN
-657 PDTWRVTVNPSTETR
+657 PNTGAVTSN
-672 EEPTNKVVL
+672 EPTTITEEAVEEVII
-681 VGTKPSV
+681 VGTKPTV
-688 TTTPIPIETE
+688 VETTTPYTTRYVEDNTKDKDYRE
-698 VISDLDLFEGEEI
+698 VTRPGKAGKTTTTTTYTLDP
-711 EVSKGKEGLTTVTVN
+711 N
-726 HELDRATGKVTDLPP
+726 
-741 VTTVTPMEK
+741 
-750 RIVHVGTKKRLAN
+750 
-763 VITHYY
+763 
-769 KVGTTEKIHEDEI
+769 
-782 QRDLEVGSPYKTG
+782 TG
-795 ADFPEVVEVSH
+795 A
-806 TNQTRTETLTTTVY
+806 
-820 KLVETPNTATGILS
+820 
-834 REGAE
+834 
-839 VVYYFK
+839 
-845 PVVTTEV
+845 
-852 LQKNPTDAPKVELEE
+852 
-867 YTQPIGT
+867 
-874 SGEPLVNT
+874 
-882 EVEFSGGVVPNY
+882 
-894 APKVDL
+894 
-900 GEYTQPIGTSGEPE
+900 
-914 THSNSTYLKPL
+914 
-925 GTNGDPLVNT
+925 
-935 EVEFTGGVTPNE
+935 VTPNE
-947 VPKLD
+947 
-952 VPTYDNGTVPNTSP
+952 PTTITEEAVEEVITVGT
-966 IKELDEFKGG
+966 K
-976 VNPFDAPTLDKP
+976 PTVVETTTPYTTRYVEDSTKDKDYR
-988 EFKGGVTPFDAPTLN
+988 EVTRPG
-1003 KPELKV
+1003 KS
-1009 PEKPQNAPKQP
+1009 
-1020 KTPTEGK
+1020 GK
-1027 TTPTLNE
+1027 TTTTTTYTLD
-1034 PLKEQKRASESKP
+1034 
-1047 TLPNTG
+1047 PNTG
-1053 TSESDLV
+1053 AVTPNEPTT
-1060 ISSLGVLG
+1060 IT
-1068 ILGLLGFSK
+1068 
-1077 WKKSSDLEN
+1077 

>member
-1 MFLLHKAVRQD
+1 MFLLHKAVKQEK
-12 QGHGFLRKTKLGLL
+12 GHGYLRKTKLGLL
-26 SGIVLTGAFS
+26 SGIILTTALG
-36 SLFLSGVV
+36 SLFLNGIV
-44 SADEQPNTSTTSNIV
+44 SADEQPNSSTPPNAA
-59 QTPPSAPN
+59 QTPPS
-67 NQFET
+67 
-72 ETVHTVKETEQKAKV
+72 ETVVQSEYETSTTHTVKETELKAKV
-87 EDVKALGVS
+87 EEVKALGVK
-96 VTQTETENVGK
+96 VTETPTENVGV
-107 AQTPSEVEPLRT
+107 ANSSSEVTHLRT

-124 VDAQIRDLESAK
+124 VDSQIRDLESAK

-146 AKIDEFKTTFINAN
+146 TKIDEFKNTLINAN

-165 ARVISQVNSRDIDED
+165 ARLVSQVNSRDIDED
-180 VSKESTVSPITSSS
+180 VSKEASVSPITSSS

-205 DLTDTQGLY
+205 ELTDSQGLY
-214 SAVSK
+214 NAVSK
-219 PTTEEVTETFVKM
+219 PTTEEVTETFIKVPDRIGITDK
-232 PTNLGVT
+232 
-239 NNYATNRINIGYP
+239 YATNRVNIGYP

-268 TPRSNSVLSS
+268 TPRSDSVLSS
-278 VYGIGSIETTA
+278 IYGIGSIETTA

-349 DLYAKFLDV
+349 DLYAKFLDI

-383 SVGADYTYRQE
+383 SAGADYTYRQE

-424 IVYASNLQ
+424 IVYASNIQ

-487 GSDVSL
+487 GSEVSL

-591 DGKPTE
+591 DGKSTE

-606 VKVGTKPKVVETP
+606 VKVGTKPTVVET
-619 IEFTTTYEA
+619 TTPYTTRYVE
-628 DPTKEV
+628 DNTKDKDYREV
-634 GVTEVKVAGVLGK
+634 TKSGKSGK
-647 TITTTTYTFD
+647 TTTTTTYTLN
-657 PDTWRVTVNPSTETR
+657 PNTGAVTSN
-672 EEPTNKVVL
+672 EPTTITEEAVEEVIT
-681 VGTKPSV
+681 VGTKPTV
-688 TTTPIPIETE
+688 VETTTPYTTRYVEDNTKDKDYREVTRPGKSGKTTTTTTYTLDPNTGAVTPNEPTTITEEAVEE
-698 VISDLDLFEGEEI
+698 VI
-711 EVSKGKEGLTTVTVN
+711 T
-726 HELDRATGKVTDLPP
+726 
-741 VTTVTPMEK
+741 
-750 RIVHVGTKKRLAN
+750 VGTKP
-763 VITHYY
+763 
-769 KVGTTEKIHEDEI
+769 KVE
-782 QRDLEVGSPYKTG
+782 
-795 ADFPEVVEVSH
+795 
-806 TNQTRTETLTTTVY
+806 
-820 KLVETPNTATGILS
+820 
-834 REGAE
+834 
-839 VVYYFK
+839 
-845 PVVTTEV
+845 
-852 LQKNPTDAPKVELEE
+852 APKVE
-867 YTQPIGT
+867 TPK
-874 SGEPLVNT
+874 
-882 EVEFSGGVVPNY
+882 VETPKVETPKVETPKVETPKVETPKVETPKVETPKVETPKVETPKVETPKVETPKVETPKVE
-894 APKVDL
+894 APKV
-900 GEYTQPIGTSGEPE
+900 EAPKI
-914 THSNSTYLKPL
+914 
-925 GTNGDPLVNT
+925 
-935 EVEFTGGVTPNE
+935 E
-947 VPKLD
+947 VPK
-952 VPTYDNGTVPNTSP
+952 S
-966 IKELDEFKGG
+966 
-976 VNPFDAPTLDKP
+976 
-988 EFKGGVTPFDAPTLN
+988 
-1003 KPELKV
+1003 
-1009 PEKPQNAPKQP
+1009 
-1020 KTPTEGK
+1020 KTPTEQSTK
-1027 TTPTLNE
+1027 ETSQIPTSVAS
-1034 PLKEQKRASESKP
+1034 KREE
-1047 TLPNTG
+1047 LPNTG
-1053 TSESDLV
+1053 TEDHANLV
-1060 ISSLGVLG
+1060 V
-1068 ILGLLGFSK
+1068 LGLLGVLSGFGFLAH
-1077 WKKSSDLEN
+1077 KKKEVEK

>member
-1 MFLLHKAVRQD
+1 MFLLHKAVKQEK
-12 QGHGFLRKTKLGLL
+12 GHGYLRKTKLGLL
-26 SGIVLTGAFS
+26 SGIILTTALG
-36 SLFLSGVV
+36 SLFLNGIV
-44 SADEQPNTSTTSNIV
+44 SADEQPNSSTPPNAA
-59 QTPPSAPN
+59 QTPPS
-67 NQFET
+67 
-72 ETVHTVKETEQKAKV
+72 ETVVQSEYETSTTHTVKETELKAKV
-87 EDVKALGVS
+87 EEVKALGVK
-96 VTQTETENVGK
+96 VTETPTENVGV
-107 AQTPSEVEPLRT
+107 ANSSSEVTHLRT

-124 VDAQIRDLESAK
+124 VDSQIRDLESAK

-146 AKIDEFKTTFINAN
+146 TKIDEFKNTLINAN

-165 ARVISQVNSRDIDED
+165 ARLVSQVNSRDIDED
-180 VSKESTVSPITSSS
+180 VSKEASVSPITSSS

-205 DLTDTQGLY
+205 ELTDSQGLY
-214 SAVSK
+214 NAVSK
-219 PTTEEVTETFVKM
+219 PTTEEVTETFIKVPDRIGITDK
-232 PTNLGVT
+232 
-239 NNYATNRINIGYP
+239 YATNRVNIGYP

-268 TPRSNSVLSS
+268 TPRSDSVLSS
-278 VYGIGSIETTA
+278 IYGIGSIETTA

-349 DLYAKFLDV
+349 DLYAKFLDI

-383 SVGADYTYRQE
+383 SAGADYTYRQE

-424 IVYASNLQ
+424 IVYASNIQ

-487 GSDVSL
+487 GSEVSL

-591 DGKPTE
+591 DGKSTE

-606 VKVGTKPKVVETP
+606 VKVGTKPTVVET
-619 IEFTTTYEA
+619 TTPYTTRYVE
-628 DPTKEV
+628 DNTKDKDYREV
-634 GVTEVKVAGVLGK
+634 TKSGKSGK
-647 TITTTTYTFD
+647 TTTTTTYTLN
-657 PDTWRVTVNPSTETR
+657 PNTGAVTSN
-672 EEPTNKVVL
+672 EPTMITEEAVEEVIT
-681 VGTKPSV
+681 VGTKPTV
-688 TTTPIPIETE
+688 VETTTPYTTRYVEDNTKDKDYREVTKSGKSGKTTTTTTYTLNPNTGAVTSNEPTTITEEAVEE
-698 VISDLDLFEGEEI
+698 VI
-711 EVSKGKEGLTTVTVN
+711 T
-726 HELDRATGKVTDLPP
+726 
-741 VTTVTPMEK
+741 
-750 RIVHVGTKKRLAN
+750 VGTKPTVVETTTPYTTRYVEDNTKDKDYREVTRPGKSGKTTTTTTYTLDPNTGAVTPN
-763 VITHYY
+763 EPTTITEEAVEEVIT
-769 KVGTTEKIHEDEI
+769 VGTK
-782 QRDLEVGSPYKTG
+782 PK
-795 ADFPEVVEVSH
+795 VE
-806 TNQTRTETLTTTVY
+806 
-820 KLVETPNTATGILS
+820 
-834 REGAE
+834 
-839 VVYYFK
+839 
-845 PVVTTEV
+845 
-852 LQKNPTDAPKVELEE
+852 APKVE
-867 YTQPIGT
+867 TPK
-874 SGEPLVNT
+874 
-882 EVEFSGGVVPNY
+882 VETPKVETPKVETPKVETPKVETPKVETPKVETPKVETPKVE
-894 APKVDL
+894 APK
-900 GEYTQPIGTSGEPE
+900 I
-914 THSNSTYLKPL
+914 
-925 GTNGDPLVNT
+925 
-935 EVEFTGGVTPNE
+935 E
-947 VPKLD
+947 VPK
-952 VPTYDNGTVPNTSP
+952 S
-966 IKELDEFKGG
+966 
-976 VNPFDAPTLDKP
+976 
-988 EFKGGVTPFDAPTLN
+988 
-1003 KPELKV
+1003 
-1009 PEKPQNAPKQP
+1009 
-1020 KTPTEGK
+1020 KTPTEQSTK
-1027 TTPTLNE
+1027 ETSQIPTSVAS
-1034 PLKEQKRASESKP
+1034 KREE
-1047 TLPNTG
+1047 LPNTG
-1053 TSESDLV
+1053 TEDHANLV
-1060 ISSLGVLG
+1060 V
-1068 ILGLLGFSK
+1068 LGLLGVLSGFGFLAH
-1077 WKKSSDLEN
+1077 KKKEVEK

>member
-1 MFLLHKAVRQD
+1 MFLLHKAVKQEK
-12 QGHGFLRKTKLGLL
+12 GHGYLRKTKLGLL
-26 SGIVLTGAFS
+26 SGIILTTALG
-36 SLFLSGVV
+36 SLFLNGIV
-44 SADEQPNTSTTSNIV
+44 SADEQPNSSTPPNAA
-59 QTPPSAPN
+59 QTPPS
-67 NQFET
+67 
-72 ETVHTVKETEQKAKV
+72 ETVVQSEYETSTTHTVKETELKAKV
-87 EDVKALGVS
+87 EEVKALGVK
-96 VTQTETENVGK
+96 VTETPTENVGV
-107 AQTPSEVEPLRT
+107 ANSSSEVTHLRT

-146 AKIDEFKTTFINAN
+146 TKIDEFKNTLINAN

-165 ARVISQVNSRDIDED
+165 ARLVSQVNSRDIDED
-180 VSKESTVSPITSSS
+180 VSKEASVSPITSSS
-194 GEIRYLKANEL
+194 GEIRYLKAKEL
-205 DLTDTQGLY
+205 ELTDSQGLY
-214 SAVSK
+214 NAVSK
-219 PTTEEVTETFVKM
+219 PTTEEVTETFIKVPARIGITDK
-232 PTNLGVT
+232 
-239 NNYATNRINIGYP
+239 YATNRVNIGYP

-268 TPRSNSVLSS
+268 TPRSDSVLSS
-278 VYGIGSIETTA
+278 IYGIGSIETTA

-487 GSDVSL
+487 GSEVSL

-560 YGTEIVESN
+560 YGKEIVESN

-606 VKVGTKPKVVETP
+606 VKVGTKPTVVET
-619 IEFTTTYEA
+619 TTPYTTRYVE
-628 DPTKEV
+628 DNTKDKDYREV
-634 GVTEVKVAGVLGK
+634 TRPGKSGK
-647 TITTTTYTFD
+647 TTTTTTYTLN
-657 PDTWRVTVNPSTETR
+657 PNTGAVTSN
-672 EEPTNKVVL
+672 EPTMITEEAVEEVIT
-681 VGTKPSV
+681 VGTKPKV
-688 TTTPIPIETE
+688 VETTTPYTTRYVEDSTKDKDYREVTRPGKSGKTTTTTTYTLDPNTGAVTPNEPTTITEEAVEE
-698 VISDLDLFEGEEI
+698 VI
-711 EVSKGKEGLTTVTVN
+711 T
-726 HELDRATGKVTDLPP
+726 
-741 VTTVTPMEK
+741 
-750 RIVHVGTKKRLAN
+750 VGTKPK
-763 VITHYY
+763 
-769 KVGTTEKIHEDEI
+769 
-782 QRDLEVGSPYKTG
+782 
-795 ADFPEVVEVSH
+795 
-806 TNQTRTETLTTTVY
+806 
-820 KLVETPNTATGILS
+820 VETPKVETPKVETPKV
-834 REGAE
+834 ETPKVE
-839 VVYYFK
+839 TPKVETPKVETPK
-845 PVVTTEV
+845 VETPKVETPKVE
-852 LQKNPTDAPKVELEE
+852 APKVE
-867 YTQPIGT
+867 T
-874 SGEPLVNT
+874 
-882 EVEFSGGVVPNY
+882 
-894 APKVDL
+894 PKV
-900 GEYTQPIGTSGEPE
+900 E
-914 THSNSTYLKPL
+914 TPK
-925 GTNGDPLVNT
+925 
-935 EVEFTGGVTPNE
+935 VETPKVETPKVETPKVE
-947 VPKLD
+947 VPK
-952 VPTYDNGTVPNTSP
+952 S
-966 IKELDEFKGG
+966 
-976 VNPFDAPTLDKP
+976 
-988 EFKGGVTPFDAPTLN
+988 
-1003 KPELKV
+1003 
-1009 PEKPQNAPKQP
+1009 
-1020 KTPTEGK
+1020 KTPTEQSTK
-1027 TTPTLNE
+1027 ETSQIPTSVAS
-1034 PLKEQKRASESKP
+1034 KREE
-1047 TLPNTG
+1047 LPNTG
-1053 TSESDLV
+1053 TEDHANLV
-1060 ISSLGVLG
+1060 V
-1068 ILGLLGFSK
+1068 LGLLGVLSGFGFLAN
-1077 WKKSSDLEN
+1077 KKKEVEK

>member
-1 MFLLHKAVRQD
+1 MFLLHKAVKQEK
-12 QGHGFLRKTKLGLL
+12 GHGYLRKTKLGLL
-26 SGIVLTGAFS
+26 SGIILTTALG
-36 SLFLSGVV
+36 SLFLNGIV
-44 SADEQPNTSTTSNIV
+44 SADEQPNSSTPPNAA
-59 QTPPSAPN
+59 QTPPS
-67 NQFET
+67 
-72 ETVHTVKETEQKAKV
+72 ETVVQSEYETSTTHTVKETELKAKV
-87 EDVKALGVS
+87 EEVKALGVK
-96 VTQTETENVGK
+96 VTETPTENVGV
-107 AQTPSEVEPLRT
+107 ANSSSEVTHLRA

-146 AKIDEFKTTFINAN
+146 VKIDEFKNTFINAN

-165 ARVISQVNSRDIDED
+165 ARLVSQVNSRDIDED
-180 VSKESTVSPITSSS
+180 VSKEASVSPITSSN
-194 GEIRYLKANEL
+194 GELHYLKANEL
-205 DLTDTQGLY
+205 ELTDSQGLY
-214 SAVSK
+214 NAVSK
-219 PTTEEVTETFVKM
+219 PTTEEVTETFIKVPARIGITDK
-232 PTNLGVT
+232 
-239 NNYATNRINIGYP
+239 YATNRVNIGYP

-268 TPRSNSVLSS
+268 TPRSDSVLSS
-278 VYGIGSIETTA
+278 IYGIGSIETTA
-289 KFEYTLPEETKLYA
+289 KFEYTLPEKTKLYA

-424 IVYASNLQ
+424 IVYASNIQ

-487 GSDVSL
+487 GSEVSL

-560 YGTEIVESN
+560 YGKEIVESN

-606 VKVGTKPKVVETP
+606 VKVGTKPTVVET
-619 IEFTTTYEA
+619 TTPYTTRYVE
-628 DPTKEV
+628 DNTKDKDYREV
-634 GVTEVKVAGVLGK
+634 TKSGKSGK
-647 TITTTTYTFD
+647 TTTTTTYTLN
-657 PDTWRVTVNPSTETR
+657 PNTGAVTSN
-672 EEPTNKVVL
+672 EPTMITEEAVEEVIT
-681 VGTKPSV
+681 VGTKPKV
-688 TTTPIPIETE
+688 VETTTPYTTRYVEDSTKDKDYREVTRPGKSGKTTTTTTYTLDPNTGAVTPNEPTTITEEAVEE
-698 VISDLDLFEGEEI
+698 VI
-711 EVSKGKEGLTTVTVN
+711 T
-726 HELDRATGKVTDLPP
+726 
-741 VTTVTPMEK
+741 
-750 RIVHVGTKKRLAN
+750 VGTKP
-763 VITHYY
+763 
-769 KVGTTEKIHEDEI
+769 KVE
-782 QRDLEVGSPYKTG
+782 
-795 ADFPEVVEVSH
+795 
-806 TNQTRTETLTTTVY
+806 
-820 KLVETPNTATGILS
+820 
-834 REGAE
+834 
-839 VVYYFK
+839 
-845 PVVTTEV
+845 
-852 LQKNPTDAPKVELEE
+852 APKVE
-867 YTQPIGT
+867 TPK
-874 SGEPLVNT
+874 
-882 EVEFSGGVVPNY
+882 VETPKVETPKVETPKVETPKVETPKVETPKVETPKVETPKVE
-894 APKVDL
+894 APKV
-900 GEYTQPIGTSGEPE
+900 EAP
-914 THSNSTYLKPL
+914 K
-925 GTNGDPLVNT
+925 
-935 EVEFTGGVTPNE
+935 VEAPKVEAPKVEAPKIE
-947 VPKLD
+947 VPK
-952 VPTYDNGTVPNTSP
+952 S
-966 IKELDEFKGG
+966 
-976 VNPFDAPTLDKP
+976 
-988 EFKGGVTPFDAPTLN
+988 
-1003 KPELKV
+1003 
-1009 PEKPQNAPKQP
+1009 
-1020 KTPTEGK
+1020 KTPTEQSTK
-1027 TTPTLNE
+1027 ETSQIPTSVAS
-1034 PLKEQKRASESKP
+1034 KREE
-1047 TLPNTG
+1047 LPNTG
-1053 TSESDLV
+1053 TEDHANLV
-1060 ISSLGVLG
+1060 V
-1068 ILGLLGFSK
+1068 LGLLGVLSGFGFLAH
-1077 WKKSSDLEN
+1077 KKKEVEK

>member
-1 MFLLHKAVRQD
+1 MFLLHKAVKQEK
-12 QGHGFLRKTKLGLL
+12 GHGYLRKTKLGLL
-26 SGIVLTGAFS
+26 SGIILTTALG
-36 SLFLSGVV
+36 SLFLNGIV
-44 SADEQPNTSTTSNIV
+44 SADEQPNSSTPPNAA
-59 QTPPSAPN
+59 QTPPS
-67 NQFET
+67 
-72 ETVHTVKETEQKAKV
+72 ETVVQSEYETSTTHTVKETELKAKV
-87 EDVKALGVS
+87 EEVKALGVK
-96 VTQTETENVGK
+96 VTETPTENVGV
-107 AQTPSEVEPLRT
+107 ANSSSEVTHLRT

-146 AKIDEFKTTFINAN
+146 TKIDEFKNTLINAN

-165 ARVISQVNSRDIDED
+165 ARLVSQVNSRDIDED
-180 VSKESTVSPITSSS
+180 VSKEASVSPITSSS

-205 DLTDTQGLY
+205 ELTDSQGLY
-214 SAVSK
+214 NAVSK
-219 PTTEEVTETFVKM
+219 PTTEEVTETFIKVPARIGITDK
-232 PTNLGVT
+232 
-239 NNYATNRINIGYP
+239 YATNRVNIGYP

-268 TPRSNSVLSS
+268 TPRSDSVLSS
-278 VYGIGSIETTA
+278 IYGIGSIETTA

-487 GSDVSL
+487 GSEVSL

-584 ELDGTVT
+584 ELDGIVA

-606 VKVGTKPKVVETP
+606 VKVGTKPTVVET
-619 IEFTTTYEA
+619 TTPYTTRYVE
-628 DPTKEV
+628 DNTKDKDYREV
-634 GVTEVKVAGVLGK
+634 TRTGKAGK
-647 TITTTTYTFD
+647 TTTTTTYTLN
-657 PDTWRVTVNPSTETR
+657 PNTGAVTSN
-672 EEPTNKVVL
+672 EPTTITEEAVEEVII
-681 VGTKPSV
+681 VGTKPTV
-688 TTTPIPIETE
+688 VETTTPYTTRYVEDNTKDKDYRE
-698 VISDLDLFEGEEI
+698 VTRP
-711 EVSKGKEGLTTVTVN
+711 GK
-726 HELDRATGKVTDLPP
+726 
-741 VTTVTPMEK
+741 
-750 RIVHVGTKKRLAN
+750 
-763 VITHYY
+763 
-769 KVGTTEKIHEDEI
+769 
-782 QRDLEVGSPYKTG
+782 
-795 ADFPEVVEVSH
+795 
-806 TNQTRTETLTTTVY
+806 
-820 KLVETPNTATGILS
+820 
-834 REGAE
+834 
-839 VVYYFK
+839 
-845 PVVTTEV
+845 
-852 LQKNPTDAPKVELEE
+852 
-867 YTQPIGT
+867 
-874 SGEPLVNT
+874 
-882 EVEFSGGVVPNY
+882 
-894 APKVDL
+894 
-900 GEYTQPIGTSGEPE
+900 
-914 THSNSTYLKPL
+914 
-925 GTNGDPLVNT
+925 
-935 EVEFTGGVTPNE
+935 
-947 VPKLD
+947 
-952 VPTYDNGTVPNTSP
+952 
-966 IKELDEFKGG
+966 
-976 VNPFDAPTLDKP
+976 
-988 EFKGGVTPFDAPTLN
+988 
-1003 KPELKV
+1003 
-1009 PEKPQNAPKQP
+1009 
-1020 KTPTEGK
+1020 
-1027 TTPTLNE
+1027 
-1034 PLKEQKRASESKP
+1034 
-1047 TLPNTG
+1047 
-1053 TSESDLV
+1053 
-1060 ISSLGVLG
+1060 
-1068 ILGLLGFSK
+1068 
-1077 WKKSSDLEN
+1077 

>member
-1 MFLLHKAVRQD
+1 MFLLHKAVKQEK
-12 QGHGFLRKTKLGLL
+12 GHGYLRKTKLGLL
-26 SGIVLTGAFS
+26 SGIILTTALG
-36 SLFLSGVV
+36 SLFLNGIV
-44 SADEQPNTSTTSNIV
+44 SADEQPNSSTPPNAA
-59 QTPPSAPN
+59 QTPPS
-67 NQFET
+67 
-72 ETVHTVKETEQKAKV
+72 ETVVQSEYETSTTHTVKETELKAKV
-87 EDVKALGVS
+87 EEVKALGVK
-96 VTQTETENVGK
+96 VTETPTENVGV
-107 AQTPSEVEPLRT
+107 ANSSSEVTHLRT

-124 VDAQIRDLESAK
+124 VDSQIRDLESAK

-146 AKIDEFKTTFINAN
+146 TKIDEFKNTLINAN

-165 ARVISQVNSRDIDED
+165 ARLVSQVNSRDIDED
-180 VSKESTVSPITSSS
+180 VSKEASVSPITSSS

-205 DLTDTQGLY
+205 ELTDSQGLY
-214 SAVSK
+214 NAVSK
-219 PTTEEVTETFVKM
+219 PTTEEVTETFIKVPDRIGITDK
-232 PTNLGVT
+232 
-239 NNYATNRINIGYP
+239 YATNRVNIGYP

-268 TPRSNSVLSS
+268 TPRSDSVLSS
-278 VYGIGSIETTA
+278 IYGIGSIETTA

-349 DLYAKFLDV
+349 DLYAKFLDI

-383 SVGADYTYRQE
+383 SAGADYTYRQE

-424 IVYASNLQ
+424 IVYASNIQ

-487 GSDVSL
+487 GSEVSL

-591 DGKPTE
+591 DGKSTE

-606 VKVGTKPKVVETP
+606 VKVGTKPTVVET
-619 IEFTTTYEA
+619 TTPYTTRYVE
-628 DPTKEV
+628 DNTKDKDYREV
-634 GVTEVKVAGVLGK
+634 TKSGKAGK
-647 TITTTTYTFD
+647 TTTTTTYTLN
-657 PDTWRVTVNPSTETR
+657 PNTGAVTSN
-672 EEPTNKVVL
+672 EPTMITEEAVEEVIT
-681 VGTKPSV
+681 VGTKPTV
-688 TTTPIPIETE
+688 VETTTPYTTRYVEDNTKDKDYREVTRPGKSGKTTTTTTYTLDPNTGAVTPNEPTTITEEAVEE
-698 VISDLDLFEGEEI
+698 VI
-711 EVSKGKEGLTTVTVN
+711 T
-726 HELDRATGKVTDLPP
+726 
-741 VTTVTPMEK
+741 
-750 RIVHVGTKKRLAN
+750 VGTKP
-763 VITHYY
+763 
-769 KVGTTEKIHEDEI
+769 KVE
-782 QRDLEVGSPYKTG
+782 
-795 ADFPEVVEVSH
+795 
-806 TNQTRTETLTTTVY
+806 
-820 KLVETPNTATGILS
+820 
-834 REGAE
+834 
-839 VVYYFK
+839 
-845 PVVTTEV
+845 
-852 LQKNPTDAPKVELEE
+852 APKVE
-867 YTQPIGT
+867 TPK
-874 SGEPLVNT
+874 
-882 EVEFSGGVVPNY
+882 VETPKVETPKVETPKVETPKVETPKVETPKVETPKVETPKVETPKVETPKVETPKVE
-894 APKVDL
+894 APKV
-900 GEYTQPIGTSGEPE
+900 EAPKI
-914 THSNSTYLKPL
+914 
-925 GTNGDPLVNT
+925 
-935 EVEFTGGVTPNE
+935 E
-947 VPKLD
+947 VPK
-952 VPTYDNGTVPNTSP
+952 S
-966 IKELDEFKGG
+966 
-976 VNPFDAPTLDKP
+976 
-988 EFKGGVTPFDAPTLN
+988 
-1003 KPELKV
+1003 
-1009 PEKPQNAPKQP
+1009 
-1020 KTPTEGK
+1020 KTPTEQSTK
-1027 TTPTLNE
+1027 ETSQIPTSVAS
-1034 PLKEQKRASESKP
+1034 KREE
-1047 TLPNTG
+1047 LPNTG
-1053 TSESDLV
+1053 TEDHANLV
-1060 ISSLGVLG
+1060 V
-1068 ILGLLGFSK
+1068 LGLLGVLSGFGFLAH
-1077 WKKSSDLEN
+1077 KKKEVEK

>member
-1 MFLLHKAVRQD
+1 MFLLHKAVKQEK
-12 QGHGFLRKTKLGLL
+12 GHGYLRKTKLGLL
-26 SGIVLTGAFS
+26 SGIILTTALG
-36 SLFLSGVV
+36 SLFLNGIV
-44 SADEQPNTSTTSNIV
+44 SADEQPNSSTPPNAA
-59 QTPPSAPN
+59 QTPPS
-67 NQFET
+67 
-72 ETVHTVKETEQKAKV
+72 ETVVQSEYETSTTHTVKETELKAKV
-87 EDVKALGVS
+87 EEVKALGVK
-96 VTQTETENVGK
+96 VTETPTENVGV
-107 AQTPSEVEPLRT
+107 ANSSSEVTHLRT

-124 VDAQIRDLESAK
+124 VDSQIRDLESAK

-146 AKIDEFKTTFINAN
+146 TKIDEFKNTLINAN

-165 ARVISQVNSRDIDED
+165 ARLVSQVNSRDIDED
-180 VSKESTVSPITSSS
+180 VSKEASVSPITSSS

-205 DLTDTQGLY
+205 ELTDSQGLY
-214 SAVSK
+214 NAVSK
-219 PTTEEVTETFVKM
+219 PTTEEVTETFIKVPDRIGITDK
-232 PTNLGVT
+232 
-239 NNYATNRINIGYP
+239 YATNRVNIGYP

-268 TPRSNSVLSS
+268 TPRSDSVLSS
-278 VYGIGSIETTA
+278 IYGIGSIETTA

-349 DLYAKFLDV
+349 DLYAKFLDI

-383 SVGADYTYRQE
+383 SAGADYTYRQE

-424 IVYASNLQ
+424 IVYASNIQ

-487 GSDVSL
+487 GSEVSL

-584 ELDGTVT
+584 ELDGIVA

-606 VKVGTKPKVVETP
+606 VKVGTKPTVVET
-619 IEFTTTYEA
+619 TTPYTTRYVE
-628 DPTKEV
+628 DNTKDKDYREV
-634 GVTEVKVAGVLGK
+634 TRTGKAGK
-647 TITTTTYTFD
+647 TTTTTTYTLN
-657 PDTWRVTVNPSTETR
+657 PNTGAVTSN
-672 EEPTNKVVL
+672 EPTTITEEAVEEVII
-681 VGTKPSV
+681 VGTKPTV
-688 TTTPIPIETE
+688 VETTTPYTTRYVEDSTKDKDYREVTRPGKSGKTTTTTTYTLDPNTGAVTPNEPTTITEEAVEE
-698 VISDLDLFEGEEI
+698 VI
-711 EVSKGKEGLTTVTVN
+711 T
-726 HELDRATGKVTDLPP
+726 
-741 VTTVTPMEK
+741 
-750 RIVHVGTKKRLAN
+750 VGTKP
-763 VITHYY
+763 
-769 KVGTTEKIHEDEI
+769 KVE
-782 QRDLEVGSPYKTG
+782 
-795 ADFPEVVEVSH
+795 
-806 TNQTRTETLTTTVY
+806 
-820 KLVETPNTATGILS
+820 
-834 REGAE
+834 
-839 VVYYFK
+839 
-845 PVVTTEV
+845 
-852 LQKNPTDAPKVELEE
+852 APKVE
-867 YTQPIGT
+867 T
-874 SGEPLVNT
+874 
-882 EVEFSGGVVPNY
+882 
-894 APKVDL
+894 PKV
-900 GEYTQPIGTSGEPE
+900 E
-914 THSNSTYLKPL
+914 TPK
-925 GTNGDPLVNT
+925 
-935 EVEFTGGVTPNE
+935 VETPKVETPKVEMPKVETPKVETPKVESPKVESPKVETPKVETPKVETPKVETPKVETPKVE
-947 VPKLD
+947 VPK
-952 VPTYDNGTVPNTSP
+952 S
-966 IKELDEFKGG
+966 
-976 VNPFDAPTLDKP
+976 
-988 EFKGGVTPFDAPTLN
+988 
-1003 KPELKV
+1003 
-1009 PEKPQNAPKQP
+1009 
-1020 KTPTEGK
+1020 KTPTEQSTK
-1027 TTPTLNE
+1027 ETSQIPTSVAS
-1034 PLKEQKRASESKP
+1034 KREE
-1047 TLPNTG
+1047 LPNTG
-1053 TSESDLV
+1053 TEDHANLV
-1060 ISSLGVLG
+1060 V
-1068 ILGLLGFSK
+1068 LGLLGVLSGFGFLAH
-1077 WKKSSDLEN
+1077 KKKEVEK

>member
-1 MFLLHKAVRQD
+1 MFLLHKAVKQEK
-12 QGHGFLRKTKLGLL
+12 GHGYLRKTKLGLL
-26 SGIVLTGAFS
+26 SGIILTTALG
-36 SLFLSGVV
+36 SLFLNGIV
-44 SADEQPNTSTTSNIV
+44 SADEQPNSSTPPNAA
-59 QTPPSAPN
+59 QTPPS
-67 NQFET
+67 
-72 ETVHTVKETEQKAKV
+72 ETVVQSEYETSTTHTVKETELKAKV
-87 EDVKALGVS
+87 EEVKALGVK
-96 VTQTETENVGK
+96 VTETPTENVGV
-107 AQTPSEVEPLRT
+107 ANSSSEVTHLRT

-146 AKIDEFKTTFINAN
+146 TKIDEFKNTLINAN

-165 ARVISQVNSRDIDED
+165 ARLVSQVNSRDIDED
-180 VSKESTVSPITSSS
+180 VSKEASVSPITSSS

-205 DLTDTQGLY
+205 ELTDSQGLY
-214 SAVSK
+214 NAVSK
-219 PTTEEVTETFVKM
+219 PTTEEVTETFIKVPARIGITDK
-232 PTNLGVT
+232 
-239 NNYATNRINIGYP
+239 YATNRVNIGYP

-268 TPRSNSVLSS
+268 TPRSDSVLSS
-278 VYGIGSIETTA
+278 IYGIGSIETTA

-377 SEFELR
+377 SEFEVR
-383 SVGADYTYRQE
+383 SAGADYTYRQE

-584 ELDGTVT
+584 ELDGIVT

-606 VKVGTKPKVVETP
+606 VKVGTKPKVVET
-619 IEFTTTYEA
+619 TTPYTTRYVE
-628 DPTKEV
+628 DNTKDKDYREV
-634 GVTEVKVAGVLGK
+634 TRTGKAGK
-647 TITTTTYTFD
+647 TTTTTTYTLN
-657 PDTWRVTVNPSTETR
+657 PNTGAVTSN
-672 EEPTNKVVL
+672 EPTTITEEAVEEVII
-681 VGTKPSV
+681 VGTKPTV
-688 TTTPIPIETE
+688 VETTTPYTTRYVEDNTKDKDYREVTRPGKAGKTTTTTTYTLDPNTGAVTPNEPTTITEEAVEE
-698 VISDLDLFEGEEI
+698 VI
-711 EVSKGKEGLTTVTVN
+711 T
-726 HELDRATGKVTDLPP
+726 
-741 VTTVTPMEK
+741 
-750 RIVHVGTKKRLAN
+750 VGTKPTVVETTTPYTTRYVEDSTKDKDYREVTRPGKSGKTTTTTTYTLDPNTGAVTPN
-763 VITHYY
+763 EPTTITEEAVEEVIT
-769 KVGTTEKIHEDEI
+769 VGTK
-782 QRDLEVGSPYKTG
+782 PK
-795 ADFPEVVEVSH
+795 VE
-806 TNQTRTETLTTTVY
+806 
-820 KLVETPNTATGILS
+820 
-834 REGAE
+834 
-839 VVYYFK
+839 
-845 PVVTTEV
+845 
-852 LQKNPTDAPKVELEE
+852 APKVE
-867 YTQPIGT
+867 T
-874 SGEPLVNT
+874 
-882 EVEFSGGVVPNY
+882 
-894 APKVDL
+894 PKV
-900 GEYTQPIGTSGEPE
+900 E
-914 THSNSTYLKPL
+914 TPK
-925 GTNGDPLVNT
+925 
-935 EVEFTGGVTPNE
+935 VETPKVETPKVEMPKVETPKVETPKVESPKVESPKVETPKVETPKVE
-947 VPKLD
+947 VPK
-952 VPTYDNGTVPNTSP
+952 S
-966 IKELDEFKGG
+966 
-976 VNPFDAPTLDKP
+976 
-988 EFKGGVTPFDAPTLN
+988 
-1003 KPELKV
+1003 
-1009 PEKPQNAPKQP
+1009 
-1020 KTPTEGK
+1020 KTPTEQSTK
-1027 TTPTLNE
+1027 ETSQIPTSVAS
-1034 PLKEQKRASESKP
+1034 KREE
-1047 TLPNTG
+1047 LPNTG
-1053 TSESDLV
+1053 TEDHANLV
-1060 ISSLGVLG
+1060 V
-1068 ILGLLGFSK
+1068 LGLLGVLSGFGFLAH
-1077 WKKSSDLEN
+1077 KKKEVEK

>member
-1 MFLLHKAVRQD
+1 MFLLHKAVKQEK
-12 QGHGFLRKTKLGLL
+12 GHGYLRKTKLGLL
-26 SGIVLTGAFS
+26 SGIILTTALG
-36 SLFLSGVV
+36 SLFLNGIV
-44 SADEQPNTSTTSNIV
+44 SADEQPNSSTPPNAA
-59 QTPPSAPN
+59 QTPPS
-67 NQFET
+67 
-72 ETVHTVKETEQKAKV
+72 ETVVQSEYETSTTHTVKETELKAKV
-87 EDVKALGVS
+87 EEVKALGVK
-96 VTQTETENVGK
+96 VTETPTENVGV
-107 AQTPSEVEPLRT
+107 ANSSSEVTHLRT

-146 AKIDEFKTTFINAN
+146 TKIDEFKNTLINAN

-165 ARVISQVNSRDIDED
+165 ARLVSQVNSRDIDED
-180 VSKESTVSPITSSS
+180 VSKEASVSPITSSS

-205 DLTDTQGLY
+205 ELTDSQGLY
-214 SAVSK
+214 NAVSK
-219 PTTEEVTETFVKM
+219 PTTEEVTETFIKVPARIGITDK
-232 PTNLGVT
+232 
-239 NNYATNRINIGYP
+239 YATNRVNIGYP

-268 TPRSNSVLSS
+268 TPRSDSVLSS
-278 VYGIGSIETTA
+278 IYGIGSIETTA

-377 SEFELR
+377 SEFEVR
-383 SVGADYTYRQE
+383 SAGADYTYRQE

-487 GSDVSL
+487 GSEVSL

-584 ELDGTVT
+584 ELDGIVT

-606 VKVGTKPKVVETP
+606 VKVGTKPKVVET
-619 IEFTTTYEA
+619 TTPYTTRYVE
-628 DPTKEV
+628 DNTKDKDYREV
-634 GVTEVKVAGVLGK
+634 TKSGKAGK
-647 TITTTTYTFD
+647 TTTTTTYTLN
-657 PDTWRVTVNPSTETR
+657 PNTGAVTSN
-672 EEPTNKVVL
+672 EPTMITEEAVEEVIT
-681 VGTKPSV
+681 VGTKP
-688 TTTPIPIETE
+688 
-698 VISDLDLFEGEEI
+698 
-711 EVSKGKEGLTTVTVN
+711 
-726 HELDRATGKVTDLPP
+726 KV
-741 VTTVTPMEK
+741 E
-750 RIVHVGTKKRLAN
+750 
-763 VITHYY
+763 
-769 KVGTTEKIHEDEI
+769 
-782 QRDLEVGSPYKTG
+782 
-795 ADFPEVVEVSH
+795 
-806 TNQTRTETLTTTVY
+806 
-820 KLVETPNTATGILS
+820 
-834 REGAE
+834 
-839 VVYYFK
+839 
-845 PVVTTEV
+845 
-852 LQKNPTDAPKVELEE
+852 APKVE
-867 YTQPIGT
+867 T
-874 SGEPLVNT
+874 
-882 EVEFSGGVVPNY
+882 
-894 APKVDL
+894 PKV
-900 GEYTQPIGTSGEPE
+900 E
-914 THSNSTYLKPL
+914 TPK
-925 GTNGDPLVNT
+925 
-935 EVEFTGGVTPNE
+935 VETPKVETPKVE
-947 VPKLD
+947 VPK
-952 VPTYDNGTVPNTSP
+952 S
-966 IKELDEFKGG
+966 
-976 VNPFDAPTLDKP
+976 
-988 EFKGGVTPFDAPTLN
+988 
-1003 KPELKV
+1003 
-1009 PEKPQNAPKQP
+1009 
-1020 KTPTEGK
+1020 KTPTEQSTK
-1027 TTPTLNE
+1027 ETSQIPTSVAS
-1034 PLKEQKRASESKP
+1034 KREE
-1047 TLPNTG
+1047 LPNTG
-1053 TSESDLV
+1053 TEDHDNLV
-1060 ISSLGVLG
+1060 V
-1068 ILGLLGFSK
+1068 LGLLGVLSGFGFLAH
-1077 WKKSSDLEN
+1077 KKKEVEK

>member
-1 MFLLHKAVRQD
+1 MFLLHKAVKQEK
-12 QGHGFLRKTKLGLL
+12 GHGYLRKTKLGLL
-26 SGIVLTGAFS
+26 SGIILTTALG
-36 SLFLSGVV
+36 SLFLNGIV
-44 SADEQPNTSTTSNIV
+44 SADEQPNSSTPPNAA
-59 QTPPSAPN
+59 QTPPS
-67 NQFET
+67 
-72 ETVHTVKETEQKAKV
+72 ETVVQSEYETSTTHTVKETELKAKV
-87 EDVKALGVS
+87 EEVKALGVK
-96 VTQTETENVGK
+96 VTETPTENVGV
-107 AQTPSEVEPLRT
+107 ANSSSEVTHLRT

-124 VDAQIRDLESAK
+124 VDSQIRDLESAK

-146 AKIDEFKTTFINAN
+146 TKIDEFKNTLINAN

-165 ARVISQVNSRDIDED
+165 ARLVSQVNSRDIDED
-180 VSKESTVSPITSSS
+180 VSKEASVSPITSSS

-205 DLTDTQGLY
+205 ELTDSQGLY
-214 SAVSK
+214 NAVSK
-219 PTTEEVTETFVKM
+219 PTTEEVTETFIKVPDRIGITDK
-232 PTNLGVT
+232 
-239 NNYATNRINIGYP
+239 YATNRVNIGYP

-268 TPRSNSVLSS
+268 TPRSDSVLSS
-278 VYGIGSIETTA
+278 IYGIGSIETTA

-349 DLYAKFLDV
+349 DLYAKFLDI

-383 SVGADYTYRQE
+383 SAGADYTYRQE

-424 IVYASNLQ
+424 IVYASNIQ

-487 GSDVSL
+487 GSEVSL

-591 DGKPTE
+591 DGKSTE

-606 VKVGTKPKVVETP
+606 VKVGTKPTVVET
-619 IEFTTTYEA
+619 TTPYTTRYVE
-628 DPTKEV
+628 DNTKDKDYREV
-634 GVTEVKVAGVLGK
+634 TKSGKAGK
-647 TITTTTYTFD
+647 TTTTTTYTLN
-657 PDTWRVTVNPSTETR
+657 PNTGAVTSN
-672 EEPTNKVVL
+672 EPTMITEEAVEEVIT
-681 VGTKPSV
+681 VGTKPTV
-688 TTTPIPIETE
+688 VETTTPYTTRYVEDNTKDKDYREVTKSGKSGKTTTTTTYTLNPNTGAVTSNEPTTITEEAVEE
-698 VISDLDLFEGEEI
+698 VI
-711 EVSKGKEGLTTVTVN
+711 T
-726 HELDRATGKVTDLPP
+726 
-741 VTTVTPMEK
+741 
-750 RIVHVGTKKRLAN
+750 VGTKPTVVETTTPYTTRYVEDNTKDKDYREVTRPGKSGKTTTTTTYTLDPNTGAVTPN
-763 VITHYY
+763 EPTTITEEAVEEVIT
-769 KVGTTEKIHEDEI
+769 VGTK
-782 QRDLEVGSPYKTG
+782 PK
-795 ADFPEVVEVSH
+795 VE
-806 TNQTRTETLTTTVY
+806 
-820 KLVETPNTATGILS
+820 
-834 REGAE
+834 
-839 VVYYFK
+839 
-845 PVVTTEV
+845 
-852 LQKNPTDAPKVELEE
+852 APKVE
-867 YTQPIGT
+867 T
-874 SGEPLVNT
+874 
-882 EVEFSGGVVPNY
+882 
-894 APKVDL
+894 PKV
-900 GEYTQPIGTSGEPE
+900 E
-914 THSNSTYLKPL
+914 TPK
-925 GTNGDPLVNT
+925 
-935 EVEFTGGVTPNE
+935 VETPKVETPKVE
-947 VPKLD
+947 VPK
-952 VPTYDNGTVPNTSP
+952 S
-966 IKELDEFKGG
+966 
-976 VNPFDAPTLDKP
+976 
-988 EFKGGVTPFDAPTLN
+988 
-1003 KPELKV
+1003 
-1009 PEKPQNAPKQP
+1009 
-1020 KTPTEGK
+1020 KTPTEQSTK
-1027 TTPTLNE
+1027 ETSQIPTSVAS
-1034 PLKEQKRASESKP
+1034 KREE
-1047 TLPNTG
+1047 LPNTG
-1053 TSESDLV
+1053 TEDHANLV
-1060 ISSLGVLG
+1060 V
-1068 ILGLLGFSK
+1068 LGLLGVLSGFGFLAH
-1077 WKKSSDLEN
+1077 KKKEVEK

>member
-1 MFLLHKAVRQD
+1 MFLLHKAVKQEK
-12 QGHGFLRKTKLGLL
+12 GHGYLRKTKLGLL
-26 SGIVLTGAFS
+26 SGIILTTALG
-36 SLFLSGVV
+36 SLFLNGIV
-44 SADEQPNTSTTSNIV
+44 SADEQPNSSTPPNAA
-59 QTPPSAPN
+59 QTPPS
-67 NQFET
+67 
-72 ETVHTVKETEQKAKV
+72 ETVVQSEYETSTTHTVKETELKAKV
-87 EDVKALGVS
+87 EEVKALGVK
-96 VTQTETENVGK
+96 VTETPTENVGV
-107 AQTPSEVEPLRT
+107 ANSSSEVTHLRA

-146 AKIDEFKTTFINAN
+146 TKIDEFKNTLINAN

-165 ARVISQVNSRDIDED
+165 ARLVSQVNSRDIDED
-180 VSKESTVSPITSSS
+180 VSKEASVSPITSSR

-205 DLTDTQGLY
+205 ELTDSQGLY
-214 SAVSK
+214 NAVSK
-219 PTTEEVTETFVKM
+219 PTTEEVTETFIKVPARIGITDK
-232 PTNLGVT
+232 
-239 NNYATNRINIGYP
+239 YATNRVNIGYP

-268 TPRSNSVLSS
+268 TPRSDSVLSS
-278 VYGIGSIETTA
+278 IYGIGSIETTA

-303 TFSSKPVETHVIIK
+303 TFSSKPIETHVIIK

-424 IVYASNLQ
+424 IVYASNIQ

-487 GSDVSL
+487 GSEVFL

-560 YGTEIVESN
+560 YGKEIVESN

-606 VKVGTKPKVVETP
+606 VKVGTKPTVVET
-619 IEFTTTYEA
+619 TTPYTTRYVE
-628 DPTKEV
+628 DNTKDKDYREV
-634 GVTEVKVAGVLGK
+634 TKSGKSGK
-647 TITTTTYTFD
+647 TTTTTTYTLN
-657 PDTWRVTVNPSTETR
+657 PNTGAVTSN
-672 EEPTNKVVL
+672 EPTTITEEAVEEVIT
-681 VGTKPSV
+681 VGTKPTV
-688 TTTPIPIETE
+688 VETTTPYTTRYVEDNTKDKDYREVTRPGKSGKTTTTTTYTLDPNTGAVTPNEPTTITEEAVEE
-698 VISDLDLFEGEEI
+698 VI
-711 EVSKGKEGLTTVTVN
+711 T
-726 HELDRATGKVTDLPP
+726 
-741 VTTVTPMEK
+741 
-750 RIVHVGTKKRLAN
+750 VGTKP
-763 VITHYY
+763 
-769 KVGTTEKIHEDEI
+769 KVE
-782 QRDLEVGSPYKTG
+782 
-795 ADFPEVVEVSH
+795 
-806 TNQTRTETLTTTVY
+806 
-820 KLVETPNTATGILS
+820 
-834 REGAE
+834 
-839 VVYYFK
+839 
-845 PVVTTEV
+845 
-852 LQKNPTDAPKVELEE
+852 APKVE
-867 YTQPIGT
+867 TPK
-874 SGEPLVNT
+874 
-882 EVEFSGGVVPNY
+882 VETPKVETPKVETPKVETPKVETPKVETPKVETPKVETPKVETPKVETPKVE
-894 APKVDL
+894 APKV
-900 GEYTQPIGTSGEPE
+900 EAPKI
-914 THSNSTYLKPL
+914 
-925 GTNGDPLVNT
+925 
-935 EVEFTGGVTPNE
+935 E
-947 VPKLD
+947 VPK
-952 VPTYDNGTVPNTSP
+952 S
-966 IKELDEFKGG
+966 
-976 VNPFDAPTLDKP
+976 
-988 EFKGGVTPFDAPTLN
+988 
-1003 KPELKV
+1003 
-1009 PEKPQNAPKQP
+1009 
-1020 KTPTEGK
+1020 KTPTEQSTK
-1027 TTPTLNE
+1027 ETSQIPTSVAS
-1034 PLKEQKRASESKP
+1034 KREE
-1047 TLPNTG
+1047 LPNTG
-1053 TSESDLV
+1053 TEDHANLV
-1060 ISSLGVLG
+1060 V
-1068 ILGLLGFSK
+1068 LGLLGVLSGFGFLAH
-1077 WKKSSDLEN
+1077 KKKEVEK

>member
-1 MFLLHKAVRQD
+1 MFLLHKAVKQEK
-12 QGHGFLRKTKLGLL
+12 GHGYLRKTKLGLL
-26 SGIVLTGAFS
+26 SGIILTTALG
-36 SLFLSGVV
+36 SLFLNGIV
-44 SADEQPNTSTTSNIV
+44 SADEQPNSSTPPNAA
-59 QTPPSAPN
+59 QTPPS
-67 NQFET
+67 
-72 ETVHTVKETEQKAKV
+72 ETVVQSEYETSTTHTVKETELKAKV
-87 EDVKALGVS
+87 EEVKALGVK
-96 VTQTETENVGK
+96 VTETPTENVGV
-107 AQTPSEVEPLRT
+107 ANSSSEVTHLRT

-124 VDAQIRDLESAK
+124 VDSQIRDLESAK

-146 AKIDEFKTTFINAN
+146 TKIDEFKNTLINAN

-165 ARVISQVNSRDIDED
+165 ARLVSQVNSRDIDED
-180 VSKESTVSPITSSS
+180 VSKEASVSPITSSS

-205 DLTDTQGLY
+205 ELTDSQGLY
-214 SAVSK
+214 NAVSK
-219 PTTEEVTETFVKM
+219 PTTEEVTETFIKVPDRIGITDK
-232 PTNLGVT
+232 
-239 NNYATNRINIGYP
+239 YATNRVNIGYP

-268 TPRSNSVLSS
+268 TPRSDSVLSS
-278 VYGIGSIETTA
+278 IYGIGSIETTA

-349 DLYAKFLDV
+349 DLYAKFLDI

-383 SVGADYTYRQE
+383 SAGADYTYRQE

-424 IVYASNLQ
+424 IVYASNIQ

-487 GSDVSL
+487 GSEVSL

-584 ELDGTVT
+584 ELDGIVT

-606 VKVGTKPKVVETP
+606 VKVGTKPKVVET
-619 IEFTTTYEA
+619 TTPYTTRYVE
-628 DPTKEV
+628 DNTKDKDYREV
-634 GVTEVKVAGVLGK
+634 TRTGKAGK
-647 TITTTTYTFD
+647 TTTTTTYTLN
-657 PDTWRVTVNPSTETR
+657 PNTGAVTSN
-672 EEPTNKVVL
+672 EPTTITEEAVEEVII
-681 VGTKPSV
+681 VGTKPTV
-688 TTTPIPIETE
+688 VETTTPYTTRYVEDNTKDKDYREVTRPGKAGKTTTTTTYTLDPNTGAVTPNEPTTITEEAVEE
-698 VISDLDLFEGEEI
+698 VI
-711 EVSKGKEGLTTVTVN
+711 T
-726 HELDRATGKVTDLPP
+726 
-741 VTTVTPMEK
+741 
-750 RIVHVGTKKRLAN
+750 VGTKPTVVETTTPYTTRYVEDNTKDKDYREVTRPGKAGKTTTTTTYTLDPNTGAVTPN
-763 VITHYY
+763 EPTTITEEAVEEVIT
-769 KVGTTEKIHEDEI
+769 VGTK
-782 QRDLEVGSPYKTG
+782 PK
-795 ADFPEVVEVSH
+795 VE
-806 TNQTRTETLTTTVY
+806 
-820 KLVETPNTATGILS
+820 
-834 REGAE
+834 
-839 VVYYFK
+839 
-845 PVVTTEV
+845 
-852 LQKNPTDAPKVELEE
+852 APKVE
-867 YTQPIGT
+867 TPK
-874 SGEPLVNT
+874 
-882 EVEFSGGVVPNY
+882 VETPKVETPKVETPKVETPKVETPKVETPKVETPKVE
-894 APKVDL
+894 APKV
-900 GEYTQPIGTSGEPE
+900 E
-914 THSNSTYLKPL
+914 TPK
-925 GTNGDPLVNT
+925 
-935 EVEFTGGVTPNE
+935 VETPKVETPKVETPKVETPKVETPKVETPKVETPKVETPKVE
-947 VPKLD
+947 VPK
-952 VPTYDNGTVPNTSP
+952 S
-966 IKELDEFKGG
+966 
-976 VNPFDAPTLDKP
+976 
-988 EFKGGVTPFDAPTLN
+988 
-1003 KPELKV
+1003 
-1009 PEKPQNAPKQP
+1009 
-1020 KTPTEGK
+1020 KTPTEQSTK
-1027 TTPTLNE
+1027 ETSQIPTSVAS
-1034 PLKEQKRASESKP
+1034 KREE
-1047 TLPNTG
+1047 LPNTG
-1053 TSESDLV
+1053 TEDHANLV
-1060 ISSLGVLG
+1060 V
-1068 ILGLLGFSK
+1068 LGLLGVLSGFGFLAH
-1077 WKKSSDLEN
+1077 KKKEVEK

>member
-1 MFLLHKAVRQD
+1 MHKAVKQD
-12 QGHGFLRKTKLGLL
+12 KGHGYLRKTKLGLL
-26 SGIVLTGAFS
+26 SGIILTTALG
-36 SLFLSGVV
+36 SLFLNGIV
-44 SADEQPNTSTTSNIV
+44 SADEQPNSSTPPNAA
-59 QTPPSAPN
+59 QTPPS
-67 NQFET
+67 
-72 ETVHTVKETEQKAKV
+72 ETVVQSEYETSTTHTVKETELKAKI
-87 EDVKALGVS
+87 EEVKALGVK
-96 VTQTETENVGK
+96 VTETPTENVGV
-107 AQTPSEVEPLRT
+107 ANSSSEVTHLRA

-146 AKIDEFKTTFINAN
+146 TKIDEFKNTLINAN

-165 ARVISQVNSRDIDED
+165 ARLVSQVNSRDIDED
-180 VSKESTVSPITSSS
+180 VSKEASVSPITSSS

-205 DLTDTQGLY
+205 ELTDSQGLY
-214 SAVSK
+214 NAVSK
-219 PTTEEVTETFVKM
+219 PTTEEVTETFIKVPDRIGITDK
-232 PTNLGVT
+232 
-239 NNYATNRINIGYP
+239 YATNRVNIGYP

-268 TPRSNSVLSS
+268 TPRSDSVLSS
-278 VYGIGSIETTA
+278 IYGIGSIETTA

-487 GSDVSL
+487 GSEVSL

-560 YGTEIVESN
+560 YGKEIVESN

-606 VKVGTKPKVVETP
+606 VKVGTKPTVVET
-619 IEFTTTYEA
+619 TTPYTTRYVE
-628 DPTKEV
+628 DNTKDKDYREV
-634 GVTEVKVAGVLGK
+634 TRPGKSGK
-647 TITTTTYTFD
+647 TTTTTTYTLN
-657 PDTWRVTVNPSTETR
+657 PNTGAVTPN
-672 EEPTNKVVL
+672 EPTTITEEAVEEVIT
-681 VGTKPSV
+681 VGTKP
-688 TTTPIPIETE
+688 
-698 VISDLDLFEGEEI
+698 
-711 EVSKGKEGLTTVTVN
+711 
-726 HELDRATGKVTDLPP
+726 KV
-741 VTTVTPMEK
+741 E
-750 RIVHVGTKKRLAN
+750 
-763 VITHYY
+763 
-769 KVGTTEKIHEDEI
+769 
-782 QRDLEVGSPYKTG
+782 
-795 ADFPEVVEVSH
+795 
-806 TNQTRTETLTTTVY
+806 
-820 KLVETPNTATGILS
+820 
-834 REGAE
+834 
-839 VVYYFK
+839 
-845 PVVTTEV
+845 
-852 LQKNPTDAPKVELEE
+852 APKVE
-867 YTQPIGT
+867 T
-874 SGEPLVNT
+874 
-882 EVEFSGGVVPNY
+882 
-894 APKVDL
+894 PKV
-900 GEYTQPIGTSGEPE
+900 E
-914 THSNSTYLKPL
+914 TPK
-925 GTNGDPLVNT
+925 
-935 EVEFTGGVTPNE
+935 VEMPKVETPKVETPKVESPKVESPKVETPKVETPKVETPKVETPKVETPKVE
-947 VPKLD
+947 VPK
-952 VPTYDNGTVPNTSP
+952 S
-966 IKELDEFKGG
+966 
-976 VNPFDAPTLDKP
+976 
-988 EFKGGVTPFDAPTLN
+988 
-1003 KPELKV
+1003 
-1009 PEKPQNAPKQP
+1009 
-1020 KTPTEGK
+1020 KTPTEQSTK
-1027 TTPTLNE
+1027 ETSQIPTSVAS
-1034 PLKEQKRASESKP
+1034 KREE
-1047 TLPNTG
+1047 LPNTG
-1053 TSESDLV
+1053 TEDHANLV
-1060 ISSLGVLG
+1060 V
-1068 ILGLLGFSK
+1068 LGLLGVLSGFGFLAH
-1077 WKKSSDLEN
+1077 KKKEVEK